1 MKKFKWSI
9 LLFIILA
16 LVLSTGV
23 SYLAL
28 NQNVKKANENT
39 TQKMTVALVNEDQGT
54 VFEGNKIA
62 FGDQFV
68 KNVNKNTKQE
78 WYVVSRGV
86 AESGLKNN
94 NYNMM
99 IVIPN
104 DFSRKAVA
112 IDSELPEKLTL
123 NYKVNATGNKDLKAE
138 AENTASAIL
147 EDFNKQI
154 IDVYFASVIGKLQG
168 AQDNIGKIIEK
179 GTNQTTMYK
188 KDVHSPLANYTN
200 QFKTVQDYTG
210 ISVNSF
216 KGFQDVLKGFG
227 QALDEGNKSN
237 NTYLEGF
244 NNFQK
249 IQTDNN
255 LLANNFTNQFN
266 QYMSDMNSGDVLKQ
280 LSALESANKI
290 IANQFTLSEKDP
302 NILADASTI
311 QKYLTDVKKQV
322 SEYDTELAGKL
333 ESDIQETVIKKLKQ
347 SMSND
352 GKQEIFINTL
362 MKQPDV
368 RIKKQIENL
377 IAKLPSLNMEEIGQS
392 DLPDTTKLQLQ
403 NVIQFTKKYNK
414 ENNFYYDPVNKISLG
429 SAIKE
434 VKDKL
439 YTEGITFS
447 DTAKVIKMESSQT
460 LKINIPEE
468 FKLDGSTEALHI
480 DGVDRTSDFLQSEA
494 GEITIAPRNEGDIK
508 ISLHVKLKDPN
519 INIDVFSPVTWQW
532 ELSGTHKK
540 ETSSEKEEPNKED
553 KGTQTENSKVEN
565 VVHKSQYGIM
575 PLVHS
580 AKNPII
586 KKMENTTGKDNGT
599 GGSPGGGTGTDN
611 GTGGNPGGGTGTD
624 NGTGGNPGGGT
635 GTDNGTGGN
644 PGGGTGTDNGTGG
657 NPGGG
662 TGTDNGTGGNPGGGT
677 GTDNGTGGNP
687 GGGTGTDN
695 GTGGNPGGG
704 TGTDNGTGGNPGG
717 GTGTDNGTGGN
728 PGGGTGTDNGTGG
741 NPGGGTG
748 TDNGTGGNPGGGT
761 GTDNG
766 TGGNPG
772 GETGTDNGKVIESTT
787 NQVVHQKTEVLTKN
801 ISNVL
806 IKEAVDTVESYQGLM
821 SLYEM
826 YYGIDLRTKD
836 VGPKLE
842 EGSLDAIATEQSLY
856 YVLNKQ
862 SLIDLISNLVS
873 ASITSEV
880 KQDMTG
886 LKQKIDSYQQLIT
899 SADQNSMLLAEKLNE
914 TMQQATSMNQN
925 LGEYVKG
932 LAKWRESSLKLAEE
946 QQVLTTNN
954 AGEQTAVLSLDSGI
968 KSLTMQ
974 TQSLVESSKHSLATS
989 DDVYKTFDQING
1001 QAKEIQDSGTTIV
1014 SKADSLLNDFTK
1026 KMEDDKA
1033 FSKNFT
1039 KILANSR
1046 IGDRQ
1051 NEMLYEFLS
1060 SPVQKQNDGV
1070 IVAGNAFTPYLIV
1083 LTCFIVALFTAY
1095 AIANQ
1100 EKKRTQ
1106 SDHFEERFSLIDM
1119 NVPTT
1124 VVAFGISIVEGISI
1138 GVISGRLLKFGQDQ
1152 SLLWIAFIT
1161 IIMMAFVLVSTYL
1174 LRQIKMVGMFILLVF
1189 LSMYLFLTEAVG
1201 SKVDQMSSV
1210 GKLRQ
1215 FSPLQYIEGFLNDFI
1230 SGKDTGKVI
1239 FIVLFVIAIIGLVS
1253 NLFVWHKKWEE
1264 KEVNDQTMEHS
1275 G

>member
-39 TQKMTVALVNEDQGT
+39 TPKMTVALVNEDQGT

-86 AESGLKNN
+86 AENGLKNN

-112 IDSELPEKLTL
+112 IDSEIPEKLTL

-138 AENTASAIL
+138 AENTASVIL

-154 IDVYFASVIGKLQG
+154 IDVYFASIIGKLQG

-179 GTNQTTMYK
+179 GNVQTTMYK
-188 KDVHSPLANYTN
+188 KDIHSPLANYTN

-210 ISVNSF
+210 VSVNSF

-237 NTYLEGF
+237 STYLDGF

-249 IQTDNN
+249 MQTDNN

-266 QYMSDMNSGDVLKQ
+266 QYMNDMNTGDALKQ

-290 IANQFTLSEKDP
+290 ISNQFTFSEKEP
-302 NILADASTI
+302 NILTDAAAI
-311 QKYLTDVKKQV
+311 QKYLADVKKQV

-362 MKQPDV
+362 MKQPDA

-429 SAIKE
+429 NAIKE
-434 VKDKL
+434 VKDRL

-447 DTAKVIKMESSQT
+447 DTAKVIKMESPQI
-460 LKINIPEE
+460 LKISIPEE
-468 FKLDGSTEALHI
+468 FELYGSTEALKI
-480 DGVDRTSDFLQSEA
+480 DDVDYTSMFLEKN
-494 GEITIAPRNEGDIK
+494 GEITIPPRNEGDIK
-508 ISLHVKLKDPN
+508 INLNVKLKDPN
-519 INIDVFSPVTWQW
+519 INIDVFSPVMWQW

-540 ETSSEKEEPNKED
+540 ETSPEKEKPNKED

-575 PLVHS
+575 PLVHN
-580 AKNPII
+580 AKTPII
-586 KKMENTTGKDNGT
+586 KKMENTTGNNGGSQEGGSGT
-599 GGSPGGGTGTDN
+599 GNGGNQEGGSGTGNGGNQEGGSGTGNGGNQEGGSGTGNGGNQEGGTGTGN
-611 GTGGNPGGGTGTD
+611 EGNQNQGGNSKT
-624 NGTGGNPGGGT
+624 
-635 GTDNGTGGN
+635 
-644 PGGGTGTDNGTGG
+644 
-657 NPGGG
+657 
-662 TGTDNGTGGNPGGGT
+662 
-677 GTDNGTGGNP
+677 
-687 GGGTGTDN
+687 
-695 GTGGNPGGG
+695 
-704 TGTDNGTGGNPGG
+704 
-717 GTGTDNGTGGN
+717 
-728 PGGGTGTDNGTGG
+728 
-741 NPGGGTG
+741 
-748 TDNGTGGNPGGGT
+748 
-761 GTDNG
+761 
-766 TGGNPG
+766 
-772 GETGTDNGKVIESTT
+772 IESTT
-787 NQVVHQKTEVLTKN
+787 NKVIHQKTEKLTEN
-801 ISNVL
+801 TSNVL

-842 EGSLDAIATEQSLY
+842 EGSLDAIATDQSLY

-873 ASITSEV
+873 SSITTEI
-880 KQDMTG
+880 KQDMSG
-886 LKQKIDSYQQLIT
+886 LKQKINSYQQSIT
-899 SADQNSMLLAEKLNE
+899 SADQNSMLLAEKLNG
-914 TMQQATSMNQN
+914 TTQQATSMNEN
-925 LGEYVKG
+925 LGEYLKG
-932 LAKWRESSLKLAEE
+932 LAKWRENSLKLVEE
-946 QQVLTTNN
+946 QQVLTTNH
-954 AGEQTAVLSLDSGI
+954 AGEQTAILSLDSGI
-968 KSLTMQ
+968 KSLMMQ
-974 TQSLVESSKHSLATS
+974 SQSLVESSKHSLATS

-1014 SKADSLLNDFTK
+1014 SKADLLLNDFTK
-1026 KMEDDKA
+1026 KMEDDKS

-1051 NEMLYEFLS
+1051 NEMLYDFLA

-1100 EKKRTQ
+1100 EKKRMQ
-1106 SDHFEERFSLIDM
+1106 SDHFEEKFSLIDM

-1138 GVISGRLLKFGQDQ
+1138 GIISGRLLKFGQDQ

-1161 IIMMAFVLVSTYL
+1161 FIMMAFVLVSTYL

-1210 GKLRQ
+1210 GKIRQ
-1215 FSPLQYIEGFLNDFI
+1215 FSPLQYIESFLNDFI

-1239 FIVLFVIAIIGLVS
+1239 FVVLFVIAIIGLVS

>member
-39 TQKMTVALVNEDQGT
+39 TKKMTVALVNEDQGT

-439 YTEGITFS
+439 YT
-447 DTAKVIKMESSQT
+447 
-460 LKINIPEE
+460 
-468 FKLDGSTEALHI
+468 
-480 DGVDRTSDFLQSEA
+480 
-494 GEITIAPRNEGDIK
+494 
-508 ISLHVKLKDPN
+508 
-519 INIDVFSPVTWQW
+519 
-532 ELSGTHKK
+532 
-540 ETSSEKEEPNKED
+540 
-553 KGTQTENSKVEN
+553 
-565 VVHKSQYGIM
+565 
-575 PLVHS
+575 
-580 AKNPII
+580 
-586 KKMENTTGKDNGT
+586 
-599 GGSPGGGTGTDN
+599 
-611 GTGGNPGGGTGTD
+611 
-624 NGTGGNPGGGT
+624 
-635 GTDNGTGGN
+635 
-644 PGGGTGTDNGTGG
+644 
-657 NPGGG
+657 
-662 TGTDNGTGGNPGGGT
+662 
-677 GTDNGTGGNP
+677 
-687 GGGTGTDN
+687 
-695 GTGGNPGGG
+695 
-704 TGTDNGTGGNPGG
+704 
-717 GTGTDNGTGGN
+717 
-728 PGGGTGTDNGTGG
+728 
-741 NPGGGTG
+741 
-748 TDNGTGGNPGGGT
+748 
-761 GTDNG
+761 
-766 TGGNPG
+766 
-772 GETGTDNGKVIESTT
+772 
-787 NQVVHQKTEVLTKN
+787 
-801 ISNVL
+801 
-806 IKEAVDTVESYQGLM
+806 
-821 SLYEM
+821 
-826 YYGIDLRTKD
+826 
-836 VGPKLE
+836 
-842 EGSLDAIATEQSLY
+842 
-856 YVLNKQ
+856 
-862 SLIDLISNLVS
+862 
-873 ASITSEV
+873 
-880 KQDMTG
+880 
-886 LKQKIDSYQQLIT
+886 
-899 SADQNSMLLAEKLNE
+899 
-914 TMQQATSMNQN
+914 
-925 LGEYVKG
+925 
-932 LAKWRESSLKLAEE
+932 
-946 QQVLTTNN
+946 
-954 AGEQTAVLSLDSGI
+954 
-968 KSLTMQ
+968 
-974 TQSLVESSKHSLATS
+974 
-989 DDVYKTFDQING
+989 
-1001 QAKEIQDSGTTIV
+1001 
-1014 SKADSLLNDFTK
+1014 
-1026 KMEDDKA
+1026 
-1033 FSKNFT
+1033 
-1039 KILANSR
+1039 
-1046 IGDRQ
+1046 
-1051 NEMLYEFLS
+1051 
-1060 SPVQKQNDGV
+1060 
-1070 IVAGNAFTPYLIV
+1070 
-1083 LTCFIVALFTAY
+1083 
-1095 AIANQ
+1095 
-1100 EKKRTQ
+1100 
-1106 SDHFEERFSLIDM
+1106 
-1119 NVPTT
+1119 
-1124 VVAFGISIVEGISI
+1124 
-1138 GVISGRLLKFGQDQ
+1138 
-1152 SLLWIAFIT
+1152 
-1161 IIMMAFVLVSTYL
+1161 
-1174 LRQIKMVGMFILLVF
+1174 
-1189 LSMYLFLTEAVG
+1189 
-1201 SKVDQMSSV
+1201 
-1210 GKLRQ
+1210 
-1215 FSPLQYIEGFLNDFI
+1215 
-1230 SGKDTGKVI
+1230 
-1239 FIVLFVIAIIGLVS
+1239 
-1253 NLFVWHKKWEE
+1253 
-1264 KEVNDQTMEHS
+1264 
-1275 G
+1275 

>member
-28 NQNVKKANENT
+28 NQNVKKANENA

-575 PLVHS
+575 PLVHN
-580 AKNPII
+580 AKTPII
-586 KKMENTTGKDNGT
+586 QKTEQGNNDNGGTSEGGT
-599 GGSPGGGTGTDN
+599 GTDPGGNLGGGTGTDP
-611 GTGGNPGGGTGTD
+611 GGNPGGGTGTD
-624 NGTGGNPGGGT
+624 PGGNP
-635 GTDNGTGGN
+635 
-644 PGGGTGTDNGTGG
+644 
-657 NPGGG
+657 
-662 TGTDNGTGGNPGGGT
+662 
-677 GTDNGTGGNP
+677 
-687 GGGTGTDN
+687 
-695 GTGGNPGGG
+695 
-704 TGTDNGTGGNPGG
+704 
-717 GTGTDNGTGGN
+717 
-728 PGGGTGTDNGTGG
+728 
-741 NPGGGTG
+741 
-748 TDNGTGGNPGGGT
+748 
-761 GTDNG
+761 
-766 TGGNPG
+766 
-772 GETGTDNGKVIESTT
+772 
-787 NQVVHQKTEVLTKN
+787 
-801 ISNVL
+801 
-806 IKEAVDTVESYQGLM
+806 
-821 SLYEM
+821 
-826 YYGIDLRTKD
+826 
-836 VGPKLE
+836 
-842 EGSLDAIATEQSLY
+842 
-856 YVLNKQ
+856 
-862 SLIDLISNLVS
+862 
-873 ASITSEV
+873 
-880 KQDMTG
+880 
-886 LKQKIDSYQQLIT
+886 
-899 SADQNSMLLAEKLNE
+899 
-914 TMQQATSMNQN
+914 
-925 LGEYVKG
+925 
-932 LAKWRESSLKLAEE
+932 
-946 QQVLTTNN
+946 
-954 AGEQTAVLSLDSGI
+954 
-968 KSLTMQ
+968 
-974 TQSLVESSKHSLATS
+974 
-989 DDVYKTFDQING
+989 
-1001 QAKEIQDSGTTIV
+1001 
-1014 SKADSLLNDFTK
+1014 
-1026 KMEDDKA
+1026 
-1033 FSKNFT
+1033 
-1039 KILANSR
+1039 
-1046 IGDRQ
+1046 
-1051 NEMLYEFLS
+1051 
-1060 SPVQKQNDGV
+1060 
-1070 IVAGNAFTPYLIV
+1070 
-1083 LTCFIVALFTAY
+1083 
-1095 AIANQ
+1095 
-1100 EKKRTQ
+1100 
-1106 SDHFEERFSLIDM
+1106 
-1119 NVPTT
+1119 
-1124 VVAFGISIVEGISI
+1124 
-1138 GVISGRLLKFGQDQ
+1138 
-1152 SLLWIAFIT
+1152 
-1161 IIMMAFVLVSTYL
+1161 
-1174 LRQIKMVGMFILLVF
+1174 
-1189 LSMYLFLTEAVG
+1189 
-1201 SKVDQMSSV
+1201 
-1210 GKLRQ
+1210 
-1215 FSPLQYIEGFLNDFI
+1215 
-1230 SGKDTGKVI
+1230 
-1239 FIVLFVIAIIGLVS
+1239 
-1253 NLFVWHKKWEE
+1253 
-1264 KEVNDQTMEHS
+1264 
-1275 G
+1275 

>member
-322 SEYDTELAGKL
+322 SEYDTELAEKL
-333 ESDIQETVIKKLKQ
+333 ESDMQATILKRLQ
-347 SMSND
+347 KSISND
-352 GKQEIFINTL
+352 GQHEVVINSL
-362 MKQPDV
+362 MKQPDI
-368 RIKKQIENL
+368 RIKQQIENL
-377 IAKLPSLNMEEIGQS
+377 ITKLPSMNMEEIVQS
-392 DLPDTTKLQLQ
+392 DLPDVTKVQLK
-403 NVIQFTKKYNK
+403 NVIQFTNKYNK
-414 ENNFYYDPVNKISLG
+414 ENNFNYEPVNKISLG
-429 SAIKE
+429 NSIKE
-434 VKDKL
+434 VKASLSKD
-439 YTEGITFS
+439 GIIFS
-447 DTAKVIKMESSQT
+447 DTAKVIRMDSSQT
-460 LKINIPEE
+460 MNISIPSGFE
-468 FKLDGSTEALHI
+468 LYGSTDSLLI
-480 DGVDRTSDFLQSEA
+480 DGVDRTSEFLQNGAVAISA
-494 GEITIAPRNEGDIK
+494 RNEGDLK
-508 ISLHVKLKDPN
+508 ISLHVKLIDPS
-519 INIDVFSPVTWQW
+519 INIDVFSPVTWEW
-532 ELSGTHKK
+532 KLNGNYEK
-540 ETSSEKEEPNKED
+540 ETSTGKEEPKKEEPNKENE
-553 KGTQTENSKVEN
+553 GTKTDNSKVEN
-565 VVHKSQYGIM
+565 VVNKTQYGIM
-575 PLVHS
+575 PLVNTVN
-580 AKNPII
+580 KPII
-586 KKMENTTGKDNGT
+586 QKTEQSNNNTEGN
-599 GGSPGGGTGTDN
+599 PGGGTGTDN
-611 GTGGNPGGGTGTD
+611 GGNPGGGTGTD
-624 NGTGGNPGGGT
+624 NGGNPGGGTGTDNGGNPGGGT
-635 GTDNGTGGN
+635 GTDNGGNPGGGTGTDNGGN
-644 PGGGTGTDNGTGG
+644 PGGGTGTDNGGNPGGGTGTDNGG

-662 TGTDNGTGGNPGGGT
+662 TGTDNGGNPGGGTGTDNGGNPGGGT
-677 GTDNGTGGNP
+677 GTDNGGNP

-695 GTGGNPGGG
+695 GNGGNQNQGGG
-704 TGTDNGTGGNPGG
+704 ST
-717 GTGTDNGTGGN
+717 
-728 PGGGTGTDNGTGG
+728 
-741 NPGGGTG
+741 
-748 TDNGTGGNPGGGT
+748 
-761 GTDNG
+761 
-766 TGGNPG
+766 
-772 GETGTDNGKVIESTT
+772 VIERT
-787 NQVVHQKTEVLTKN
+787 NNYIVHQKTEKLTN
-801 ISNVL
+801 NTSNVL
-806 IKEAVDTVESYQGLM
+806 IKEAVETVQSYQGLM
-821 SLYEM
+821 SLYQV
-826 YYGIDLRTKD
+826 YYGIDLRTND

-842 EGSLDAIATEQSLY
+842 EGSLDAIATDHSLY
-856 YVLNKQ
+856 YMLNKQ
-862 SLIDLISNLVS
+862 SVIDLISNLVS

-932 LAKWRESSLKLAEE
+932 LAKWRESSLKLVEE

-1138 GVISGRLLKFGQDQ
+1138 GIISGRLLKFGQDQ

>member
-575 PLVHS
+575 PLVHN
-580 AKNPII
+580 AKTPII

-599 GGSPGGGTGTDN
+599 GGS
-611 GTGGNPGGGTGTD
+611 
-624 NGTGGNPGGGT
+624 
-635 GTDNGTGGN
+635 
-644 PGGGTGTDNGTGG
+644 
-657 NPGGG
+657 
-662 TGTDNGTGGNPGGGT
+662 
-677 GTDNGTGGNP
+677 
-687 GGGTGTDN
+687 
-695 GTGGNPGGG
+695 
-704 TGTDNGTGGNPGG
+704 
-717 GTGTDNGTGGN
+717 

>member
-154 IDVYFASVIGKLQG
+154 IDVYFASIIGKLQG

-179 GTNQTTMYK
+179 GTTQTTMYK

-237 NTYLEGF
+237 NTYVEGF

-249 IQTDNN
+249 MQTDNN

-266 QYMSDMNSGDVLKQ
+266 QYMSNMNTGDVLTQ

-302 NILADASTI
+302 NILADASAI

-322 SEYDTELAGKL
+322 LEYDTELAGKL
-333 ESDIQETVIKKLKQ
+333 ESDIQATILKRLQ
-347 SMSND
+347 KSISND
-352 GKQEIFINTL
+352 GQQEVVINSL
-362 MKQPDV
+362 MKQPDI
-368 RIKKQIENL
+368 RIKQQIENL
-377 IAKLPSLNMEEIGQS
+377 ITKLPSLNMEEIVQS
-392 DLPDTTKLQLQ
+392 DLPDVTKLQLK
-403 NVIQFTKKYNK
+403 NVIQFTNKYSK
-414 ENNFYYDPVNKISLG
+414 ENNFYYDPANNISLG
-429 SAIKE
+429 NSIKE
-434 VKDKL
+434 VKASL
-439 YTEGITFS
+439 HRYGIIFN
-447 DTAKVIKMESSQT
+447 DTARVIGMESSQT
-460 LKINIPEE
+460 LNVSIPSGFE
-468 FKLDGSTEALHI
+468 LYGSTDSLLI
-480 DGVDRTSDFLQSEA
+480 DGVDRTSEFLQNGAVAISA
-494 GEITIAPRNEGDIK
+494 RNDGDLR
-508 ISLHVKLKDPN
+508 ISLRVKLIDPN
-519 INIDVFSPVTWQW
+519 SNIDVFSPVTWEW
-532 ELSGTHKK
+532 KLDGKNEK
-540 ETSSEKEEPNKED
+540 ETSSEKEEPKKEEPNKENE
-553 KGTQTENSKVEN
+553 GTKTENGKVEN
-565 VVHKSQYGIM
+565 VVNKTQYGIM
-575 PLVHS
+575 PLVNTV
-580 AKNPII
+580 KKPII
-586 KKMENTTGKDNGT
+586 QKTEQNNNNTEGN
-599 GGSPGGGTGTDN
+599 PGGGTGTDN
-611 GTGGNPGGGTGTD
+611 GNGGNPGGGTGTD
-624 NGTGGNPGGGT
+624 NGNGGNPGGGT
-635 GTDNGTGGN
+635 GTDNGNGGN
-644 PGGGTGTDNGTGG
+644 PGGGTGTDNGNGG

-662 TGTDNGTGGNPGGGT
+662 TGTDNGNGGNPGGGT
-677 GTDNGTGGNP
+677 GTDNGNGGNP

-695 GTGGNPGGG
+695 GNGGNPGGG
-704 TGTDNGTGGNPGG
+704 TGTDNGNGGNPGG
-717 GTGTDNGTGGN
+717 GTGTDNGNGGN
-728 PGGGTGTDNGTGG
+728 PGGGTGTDNGNGG
-741 NPGGGTG
+741 NQNQGGGS
-748 TDNGTGGNPGGGT
+748 
-761 GTDNG
+761 
-766 TGGNPG
+766 
-772 GETGTDNGKVIESTT
+772 KVIERT
-787 NQVVHQKTEVLTKN
+787 NNHIVHQKTETLTDN
-801 ISNVL
+801 TSNVL
-806 IKEAVDTVESYQGLM
+806 IKEAVETVQSYQGLM
-821 SLYEM
+821 SLYQM
-826 YYGIDLRTKD
+826 YYGIDLRTND

-842 EGSLDAIATEQSLY
+842 EGSLDAIATDHSLY
-856 YVLNKQ
+856 YMLNKQ
-862 SLIDLISNLVS
+862 SVIDLISNLVS

-886 LKQKIDSYQQLIT
+886 LKQKIDSYQQIIT
-899 SADQNSMLLAEKLNE
+899 SADQNSILLAEKLNE

-925 LGEYVKG
+925 LGEYLKG
-932 LAKWRESSLKLAEE
+932 LAKWRESSLKLVEE

-1001 QAKEIQDSGTTIV
+1001 QAKEIQESGTTIV

-1106 SDHFEERFSLIDM
+1106 SDHFEEKFSLIDM

-1138 GVISGRLLKFGQDQ
+1138 GIISGRLLKFGQDQ

-1201 SKVDQMSSV
+1201 SKVDQLSTV
-1210 GKLRQ
+1210 GKIRQ
-1215 FSPLQYIEGFLNDFI
+1215 FSPLQYIESFLNDFI

>member
-39 TQKMTVALVNEDQGT
+39 TPKMTVALVNEDQGT

-86 AESGLKNN
+86 AENGLKNN

-112 IDSELPEKLTL
+112 IDSEIPEKLTL

-138 AENTASAIL
+138 AENTASVIL

-154 IDVYFASVIGKLQG
+154 IDVYFASIIGKLQG

-179 GTNQTTMYK
+179 GNVQTTMYK
-188 KDVHSPLANYTN
+188 KDIHSPLANYTN

-210 ISVNSF
+210 VSVNSF

-237 NTYLEGF
+237 STYLDGF

-249 IQTDNN
+249 MQTDNN

-266 QYMSDMNSGDVLKQ
+266 QYMNDMNTGDALKQ

-290 IANQFTLSEKDP
+290 ISNQFTFSEKEP
-302 NILADASTI
+302 NILTDASAI
-311 QKYLTDVKKQV
+311 QKYLADVKKQV

-362 MKQPDV
+362 MKQPDA

-429 SAIKE
+429 NAIKE
-434 VKDKL
+434 VKDRL

-447 DTAKVIKMESSQT
+447 DTAKVIKMESAQT
-460 LKINIPEE
+460 LKISIPEE
-468 FKLDGSTEALHI
+468 FELYGSTEALKI
-480 DGVDRTSDFLQSEA
+480 DDVDYTSMFLEKN
-494 GEITIAPRNEGDIK
+494 GEITIPPRNEGDIK
-508 ISLHVKLKDPN
+508 INLNVKLKDPN

-532 ELSGTHKK
+532 ELSGTHKP
-540 ETSSEKEEPNKED
+540 EKEKPNKED

-575 PLVHS
+575 PLVHN
-580 AKNPII
+580 AKTPII
-586 KKMENTTGKDNGT
+586 KKMENTTGNNGGSQEGGSGT
-599 GGSPGGGTGTDN
+599 GNGGNQEGGSGTGN
-611 GTGGNPGGGTGTD
+611 GGNQDQGD
-624 NGTGGNPGGGT
+624 NSTT
-635 GTDNGTGGN
+635 
-644 PGGGTGTDNGTGG
+644 
-657 NPGGG
+657 
-662 TGTDNGTGGNPGGGT
+662 
-677 GTDNGTGGNP
+677 
-687 GGGTGTDN
+687 
-695 GTGGNPGGG
+695 
-704 TGTDNGTGGNPGG
+704 
-717 GTGTDNGTGGN
+717 
-728 PGGGTGTDNGTGG
+728 
-741 NPGGGTG
+741 
-748 TDNGTGGNPGGGT
+748 
-761 GTDNG
+761 
-766 TGGNPG
+766 
-772 GETGTDNGKVIESTT
+772 IESTT
-787 NQVVHQKTEVLTKN
+787 NQVVHQKAEVLTKN
-801 ISNVL
+801 ISSLL

-842 EGSLDAIATEQSLY
+842 EGSLDAIATDQSLY

-873 ASITSEV
+873 SSITTEI
-880 KQDMTG
+880 KQDMSG
-886 LKQKIDSYQQLIT
+886 LKQKINSYQQSIT
-899 SADQNSMLLAEKLNE
+899 SADQNSMLLAEKLNG
-914 TMQQATSMNQN
+914 TTQQATSMNEN
-925 LGEYVKG
+925 LGEYLKG
-932 LAKWRESSLKLAEE
+932 LAKWRENSLKLVEE
-946 QQVLTTNN
+946 QQVLTTNH
-954 AGEQTAVLSLDSGI
+954 AGEQTAILSLDSGI
-968 KSLTMQ
+968 KSLMMQ
-974 TQSLVESSKHSLATS
+974 SQSLVESSKHSLATS

-1014 SKADSLLNDFTK
+1014 SKADLLLNDFTK
-1026 KMEDDKA
+1026 KMEDDKS

-1051 NEMLYEFLS
+1051 NEMLYDFLA

-1100 EKKRTQ
+1100 EKKRMQ
-1106 SDHFEERFSLIDM
+1106 SDHFEEKFSLIDM

-1138 GVISGRLLKFGQDQ
+1138 GIISGRLLKFGQDQ

-1161 IIMMAFVLVSTYL
+1161 FIMMAFVLVSTYL

-1210 GKLRQ
+1210 GKIRQ
-1215 FSPLQYIEGFLNDFI
+1215 FSPLQYIESFLNDFI

-1239 FIVLFVIAIIGLVS
+1239 FVVLFVIAIIGLVS

>member
-39 TQKMTVALVNEDQGT
+39 TPKMTVALVNEDQGT

-86 AESGLKNN
+86 AENGLKNN

-112 IDSELPEKLTL
+112 IDSEIPEKLTL

-138 AENTASAIL
+138 AENTASVIL

-154 IDVYFASVIGKLQG
+154 IDVYFASIIGKLQG

-179 GTNQTTMYK
+179 GNVQTTMYK
-188 KDVHSPLANYTN
+188 KDIHSPLANYTN

-210 ISVNSF
+210 VSVNSF

-237 NTYLEGF
+237 STYLDGF

-249 IQTDNN
+249 MQTDNN

-266 QYMSDMNSGDVLKQ
+266 QYMNDMNTGDALKQ

-290 IANQFTLSEKDP
+290 ISNQFTFSEKEP
-302 NILADASTI
+302 NILTDAAAI
-311 QKYLTDVKKQV
+311 QKYLADVKKQV

-362 MKQPDV
+362 MKQPDA

-392 DLPDTTKLQLQ
+392 DLTDTTKLQLQ

-429 SAIKE
+429 NAIKE
-434 VKDKL
+434 VKDRL

-447 DTAKVIKMESSQT
+447 DTAKVIKMESAQT
-460 LKINIPEE
+460 LKISIPKE
-468 FKLDGSTEALHI
+468 FELYGSTEALKI
-480 DGVDRTSDFLQSEA
+480 DDVDYTSMFLEKN
-494 GEITIAPRNEGDIK
+494 GEITIPPRNEGDIK
-508 ISLHVKLKDPN
+508 INLNVKLKDPN
-519 INIDVFSPVTWQW
+519 INIDVFSPVMWQW
-532 ELSGTHKK
+532 ELSGTHKP
-540 ETSSEKEEPNKED
+540 EKEKPNKED

-599 GGSPGGGTGTDN
+599 GG
-611 GTGGNPGGGTGTD
+611 NPGGGTGK
-624 NGTGGNPGGGT
+624 
-635 GTDNGTGGN
+635 
-644 PGGGTGTDNGTGG
+644 
-657 NPGGG
+657 
-662 TGTDNGTGGNPGGGT
+662 
-677 GTDNGTGGNP
+677 
-687 GGGTGTDN
+687 
-695 GTGGNPGGG
+695 
-704 TGTDNGTGGNPGG
+704 
-717 GTGTDNGTGGN
+717 DNGTGGN

-772 GETGTDNGKVIESTT
+772 GETGTDNGKVTESTT
-787 NQVVHQKTEVLTKN
+787 NQVVHQKAEVLTKN
-801 ISNVL
+801 ISSVL

-842 EGSLDAIATEQSLY
+842 EGSLDAIATDQSLY

-873 ASITSEV
+873 SSITTEI
-880 KQDMTG
+880 KQDMSG
-886 LKQKIDSYQQLIT
+886 LKQKINSYQQSIT
-899 SADQNSMLLAEKLNE
+899 SADQNSMLLAEKLNG
-914 TMQQATSMNQN
+914 TTQQATSMNEN
-925 LGEYVKG
+925 LGEYLKG
-932 LAKWRESSLKLAEE
+932 LAKWRENSLKLVEE
-946 QQVLTTNN
+946 QQVLTTNH
-954 AGEQTAVLSLDSGI
+954 AGEQTAILSLDSGI
-968 KSLTMQ
+968 KSLMMQ
-974 TQSLVESSKHSLATS
+974 SQSLVESSKHSLATS

-1014 SKADSLLNDFTK
+1014 SKADLLLNDFTK
-1026 KMEDDKA
+1026 KMEDDKS

-1051 NEMLYEFLS
+1051 NEMLYDFLA

-1100 EKKRTQ
+1100 EKKRMQ
-1106 SDHFEERFSLIDM
+1106 SDHFEEKFSLIDM

-1138 GVISGRLLKFGQDQ
+1138 GIISGRLLKFGQDQ

-1161 IIMMAFVLVSTYL
+1161 FIMMAFVLVSTYL

-1210 GKLRQ
+1210 GKIRQ
-1215 FSPLQYIEGFLNDFI
+1215 FSPLQYIESFLNDFI

-1239 FIVLFVIAIIGLVS
+1239 FVVLFVIAIIGLVS

>member
-1 MKKFKWSI
+1 M
-9 LLFIILA
+9 FIILA

-39 TQKMTVALVNEDQGT
+39 TPKMTVALVNEDQGT

-86 AESGLKNN
+86 AENGLKNN

-112 IDSELPEKLTL
+112 IDSEIPEKLTL

-138 AENTASAIL
+138 AENTASVIL

-154 IDVYFASVIGKLQG
+154 IDVYFASIIGKLQG

-179 GTNQTTMYK
+179 GNVQTTMYK
-188 KDVHSPLANYTN
+188 KDIHSPLANYTN

-210 ISVNSF
+210 VSVNSF

-237 NTYLEGF
+237 STYLDGF

-249 IQTDNN
+249 MQTDNN

-266 QYMSDMNSGDVLKQ
+266 QYMNDMNTGDALKQ

-290 IANQFTLSEKDP
+290 ISNQFTFSEKEP
-302 NILADASTI
+302 NILTDAAAI
-311 QKYLTDVKKQV
+311 QKYLADVKKQV

-392 DLPDTTKLQLQ
+392 DLPDATKLQLQ
-403 NVIQFTKKYNK
+403 NVIQFTKKYNQ

-429 SAIKE
+429 NAIKE
-434 VKDKL
+434 VKDRL

-447 DTAKVIKMESSQT
+447 DTAKVIKMESAQT
-460 LKINIPEE
+460 LKISIPEE
-468 FKLDGSTEALHI
+468 FELYGSTEALKI
-480 DGVDRTSDFLQSEA
+480 DDVDYTSMFLEKN
-494 GEITIAPRNEGDIK
+494 GEITIPPRNEGDIK
-508 ISLHVKLKDPN
+508 INLNVKLKDPN
-519 INIDVFSPVTWQW
+519 INIDVFSPVMWQW
-532 ELSGTHKK
+532 ELSGTHKP
-540 ETSSEKEEPNKED
+540 EKEKPNKED

-575 PLVHS
+575 PLVHN
-580 AKNPII
+580 AKTPII
-586 KKMENTTGKDNGT
+586 KKMENTTGNNE
-599 GGSPGGGTGTDN
+599 GSQGGGTGK
-611 GTGGNPGGGTGTD
+611 
-624 NGTGGNPGGGT
+624 
-635 GTDNGTGGN
+635 
-644 PGGGTGTDNGTGG
+644 DNGTGG

-772 GETGTDNGKVIESTT
+772 GETGTDNGKVTESTT
-787 NQVVHQKTEVLTKN
+787 NQVVHQKAEVLTKN
-801 ISNVL
+801 ISSVL

-842 EGSLDAIATEQSLY
+842 EGSLDAIATDQSLY

-873 ASITSEV
+873 SSITTEI
-880 KQDMTG
+880 KQDMSG
-886 LKQKIDSYQQLIT
+886 LKQKINSYQQSIT
-899 SADQNSMLLAEKLNE
+899 SADQNSMLLAEKLNG
-914 TMQQATSMNQN
+914 TTQQATSMNEN

-932 LAKWRESSLKLAEE
+932 LAKWRENSLKLVEE
-946 QQVLTTNN
+946 QQVLTTNH

-968 KSLTMQ
+968 KSLMMQ
-974 TQSLVESSKHSLATS
+974 SQSLVESSKHSLATS

-1014 SKADSLLNDFTK
+1014 SKADLLLNDFTK
-1026 KMEDDKA
+1026 KMEDDKS

-1051 NEMLYEFLS
+1051 NEMLYDFLA

-1100 EKKRTQ
+1100 EKKRMQ
-1106 SDHFEERFSLIDM
+1106 SDHFEEKFSLIDM

-1138 GVISGRLLKFGQDQ
+1138 GIISGRLLKFGQDQ

-1161 IIMMAFVLVSTYL
+1161 FIMMAFVLVSTYL

-1210 GKLRQ
+1210 GKIRQ
-1215 FSPLQYIEGFLNDFI
+1215 FSPLQYIESFLNDFI

-1239 FIVLFVIAIIGLVS
+1239 FVVLFVIAIIGLVS

>member
-39 TQKMTVALVNEDQGT
+39 TPKMTVALVNEDQGT

-86 AESGLKNN
+86 AENGLKNN

-112 IDSELPEKLTL
+112 IDSEIPEKLTL

-138 AENTASAIL
+138 AENTASVIL

-154 IDVYFASVIGKLQG
+154 IDVYFASIIGKLQG

-179 GTNQTTMYK
+179 GNVQTTMYK
-188 KDVHSPLANYTN
+188 KDIHSPLANYTN

-210 ISVNSF
+210 VSVNSF

-237 NTYLEGF
+237 STYLDGF

-249 IQTDNN
+249 MQNDNN

-266 QYMSDMNSGDVLKQ
+266 QYMNDMNTGDALKQ

-290 IANQFTLSEKDP
+290 ISNQFTFSEKEP
-302 NILADASTI
+302 NILTDASAI
-311 QKYLTDVKKQV
+311 QKYLADVKKQV

-362 MKQPDV
+362 MKQPDA

-429 SAIKE
+429 NAIKE
-434 VKDKL
+434 VKDRL

-447 DTAKVIKMESSQT
+447 DTAKVIKMESAQT
-460 LKINIPEE
+460 LKISIPEE
-468 FKLDGSTEALHI
+468 FELYGSTEALKI
-480 DGVDRTSDFLQSEA
+480 DDVDYTSMFLEKN
-494 GEITIAPRNEGDIK
+494 GEITIPPRNEGDIK
-508 ISLHVKLKDPN
+508 INLNVKLKDPN

-532 ELSGTHKK
+532 ELSGTHKP
-540 ETSSEKEEPNKED
+540 EKEKPNKED

-575 PLVHS
+575 PLVHN
-580 AKNPII
+580 AKTPII
-586 KKMENTTGKDNGT
+586 KKMENTTGNNGGSQEGESGT
-599 GGSPGGGTGTDN
+599 GNGGNQEGGSGTGNGGNQEGGSGTGNGGSQEGGSGTGNGGNQEGGSGTGNGGNQEGGTGTGN
-611 GTGGNPGGGTGTD
+611 GGNQEGGSGTGNGGNQEGGSGTG
-624 NGTGGNPGGGT
+624 NGGSQEGESGTGN
-635 GTDNGTGGN
+635 GGN
-644 PGGGTGTDNGTGG
+644 QDQGDNST
-657 NPGGG
+657 
-662 TGTDNGTGGNPGGGT
+662 T
-677 GTDNGTGGNP
+677 
-687 GGGTGTDN
+687 
-695 GTGGNPGGG
+695 
-704 TGTDNGTGGNPGG
+704 
-717 GTGTDNGTGGN
+717 
-728 PGGGTGTDNGTGG
+728 
-741 NPGGGTG
+741 
-748 TDNGTGGNPGGGT
+748 
-761 GTDNG
+761 
-766 TGGNPG
+766 
-772 GETGTDNGKVIESTT
+772 IESTT
-787 NQVVHQKTEVLTKN
+787 NQVVHQKAEVLTKN
-801 ISNVL
+801 ISSLL

-842 EGSLDAIATEQSLY
+842 EGSLDAIATDQSLY

-873 ASITSEV
+873 SSITTEI
-880 KQDMTG
+880 KQDMSG
-886 LKQKIDSYQQLIT
+886 LKQKINSYQQSIT
-899 SADQNSMLLAEKLNE
+899 SADQNSMLLAEKLNG
-914 TMQQATSMNQN
+914 TTQQATSMNEN
-925 LGEYVKG
+925 LGEYLKG
-932 LAKWRESSLKLAEE
+932 LAKWRENSLKLVEE
-946 QQVLTTNN
+946 QQVLTTNH
-954 AGEQTAVLSLDSGI
+954 AGEQTAILSLDSGI
-968 KSLTMQ
+968 KSLMMQ
-974 TQSLVESSKHSLATS
+974 SQSLVESSKHSLATS

-1014 SKADSLLNDFTK
+1014 SKADLLLNDFTK
-1026 KMEDDKA
+1026 KMEDDKS

-1051 NEMLYEFLS
+1051 NEMLYDFLA

-1100 EKKRTQ
+1100 EKKRMQ
-1106 SDHFEERFSLIDM
+1106 SDHFEEKFSLIDM

-1138 GVISGRLLKFGQDQ
+1138 GIISGRLLKFGQDQ

-1161 IIMMAFVLVSTYL
+1161 FIMMAFVLVSTYL

-1210 GKLRQ
+1210 GKIRQ
-1215 FSPLQYIEGFLNDFI
+1215 FSPLQYIESFLNDFI

-1239 FIVLFVIAIIGLVS
+1239 FVVLFVIAIIGLVS

>member
-16 LVLSTGV
+16 LVLSTGI

-39 TQKMTVALVNEDQGT
+39 TPKMTVALVNEDQGT

-179 GTNQTTMYK
+179 GINQTTMYK

-227 QALDEGNKSN
+227 QALEEGNKSN

-249 IQTDNN
+249 MQTDNN

-266 QYMSDMNSGDVLKQ
+266 QYMSDMNSGDTLKQ

-302 NILADASTI
+302 NILADASAI

-333 ESDIQETVIKKLKQ
+333 ESDIQATILKRLQ
-347 SMSND
+347 KSISND
-352 GKQEIFINTL
+352 GQHEVVINSL
-362 MKQPDV
+362 MKQPDL
-368 RIKKQIENL
+368 RIKQQIENL
-377 IAKLPSLNMEEIGQS
+377 IAKLPSLNMEEIVQS
-392 DLPDTTKLQLQ
+392 DLPDVTKLQLK
-403 NVIQFTKKYNK
+403 NVIQFTNKYNK
-414 ENNFYYDPVNKISLG
+414 ENNFNYDPVNKISLG
-429 SAIKE
+429 NPIKK
-434 VKDKL
+434 VKESLAKD
-439 YTEGITFS
+439 GITFS
-447 DTAKVIKMESSQT
+447 DTAKVIGMDSSQT
-460 LKINIPEE
+460 MNITIPSGFE
-468 FKLDGSTEALHI
+468 LYGNTDSLLI
-480 DGVDRTSDFLQSEA
+480 DGVDRTSEFLQNGAVAISA
-494 GEITIAPRNEGDIK
+494 RNEGDLK
-508 ISLHVKLKDPN
+508 ISLHVKLVDPS
-519 INIDVFSPVTWQW
+519 INIDVFSPVTWEW
-532 ELSGTHKK
+532 KLNGNYEK
-540 ETSSEKEEPNKED
+540 ETSTGKEEPKKEEPNKKNE
-553 KGTQTENSKVEN
+553 GTKTENRKVEN
-565 VVHKSQYGIM
+565 VFHKTQYGIM
-575 PLVHS
+575 PLVNTVN
-580 AKNPII
+580 KPII
-586 KKMENTTGKDNGT
+586 QKTEQSNNTEGN
-599 GGSPGGGTGTDN
+599 PGGGTGTDN
-611 GTGGNPGGGTGTD
+611 GNGGNPGGGTGTD
-624 NGTGGNPGGGT
+624 NGNGGNPGGGT
-635 GTDNGTGGN
+635 GTDNGNGGN
-644 PGGGTGTDNGTGG
+644 PGGGTGTDNGNGG
-657 NPGGG
+657 NQNQGGG
-662 TGTDNGTGGNPGGGT
+662 ST
-677 GTDNGTGGNP
+677 
-687 GGGTGTDN
+687 
-695 GTGGNPGGG
+695 
-704 TGTDNGTGGNPGG
+704 
-717 GTGTDNGTGGN
+717 
-728 PGGGTGTDNGTGG
+728 
-741 NPGGGTG
+741 
-748 TDNGTGGNPGGGT
+748 
-761 GTDNG
+761 
-766 TGGNPG
+766 
-772 GETGTDNGKVIESTT
+772 VIERT
-787 NQVVHQKTEVLTKN
+787 NNHVVHQKTEKLTDN
-801 ISNVL
+801 TSNVL
-806 IKEAVDTVESYQGLM
+806 IKEAVETVQSYQGLM
-821 SLYEM
+821 SLYQV
-826 YYGIDLRTKD
+826 YYGIDLRTND

-842 EGSLDAIATEQSLY
+842 EGSLDAIATDHSLY
-856 YVLNKQ
+856 YMLNKQ
-862 SLIDLISNLVS
+862 SVIDLISNLVS

-880 KQDMTG
+880 KQDMMG

-899 SADQNSMLLAEKLNE
+899 SADQNSILLAEKLNE

-925 LGEYVKG
+925 LGEYLKG

-1001 QAKEIQDSGTTIV
+1001 QAKEIQESGTTIV

-1051 NEMLYEFLS
+1051 NEMLYEFLA

-1138 GVISGRLLKFGQDQ
+1138 GIISGRLLKFGQDQ

>member
-1 MKKFKWSI
+1 M
-9 LLFIILA
+9 FIILA

-39 TQKMTVALVNEDQGT
+39 TPKMTVALVNEDQGT

-86 AESGLKNN
+86 AENGLKNN

-112 IDSELPEKLTL
+112 IDSEIPEKLTL

-138 AENTASAIL
+138 AENTASVIL

-154 IDVYFASVIGKLQG
+154 IDVYFASIIGKLQG

-179 GTNQTTMYK
+179 GNVQTTMYK
-188 KDVHSPLANYTN
+188 KDIHSPLANYTN

-210 ISVNSF
+210 VSVNSF

-237 NTYLEGF
+237 STYLDGF

-249 IQTDNN
+249 MQTDNN

-266 QYMSDMNSGDVLKQ
+266 QYMNDMNTGDALKQ

-290 IANQFTLSEKDP
+290 ISNQFTFSEKEP
-302 NILADASTI
+302 NILTDAAAI
-311 QKYLTDVKKQV
+311 QKYLADVKKQV

-362 MKQPDV
+362 MKQPDA

-429 SAIKE
+429 NAIKE
-434 VKDKL
+434 VKDRL

-447 DTAKVIKMESSQT
+447 DTAKVIKMESAQT
-460 LKINIPEE
+460 LKISIPEE
-468 FKLDGSTEALHI
+468 FKLDGSTGFLHI
-480 DGVDRTSDFLQSEA
+480 DGEDRTSDFLQSEA

-508 ISLHVKLKDPN
+508 IDLHVKLKDPN
-519 INIDVFSPVTWQW
+519 INIDVFSPVMWQW

-540 ETSSEKEEPNKED
+540 ETSPEKEKPNKED

-575 PLVHS
+575 PLVHN
-580 AKNPII
+580 AKKPII
-586 KKMENTTGKDNGT
+586 KKMENTTGNNE
-599 GGSPGGGTGTDN
+599 GSQGGGTGKDN

-644 PGGGTGTDNGTGG
+644 PGGGTGK
-657 NPGGG
+657 
-662 TGTDNGTGGNPGGGT
+662 
-677 GTDNGTGGNP
+677 
-687 GGGTGTDN
+687 
-695 GTGGNPGGG
+695 
-704 TGTDNGTGGNPGG
+704 
-717 GTGTDNGTGGN
+717 
-728 PGGGTGTDNGTGG
+728 
-741 NPGGGTG
+741 
-748 TDNGTGGNPGGGT
+748 
-761 GTDNG
+761 DNG

-772 GETGTDNGKVIESTT
+772 GETGTDNGKVTESTT
-787 NQVVHQKTEVLTKN
+787 NQVVHQKAEVLTKN
-801 ISNVL
+801 ISSVL
-806 IKEAVDTVESYQGLM
+806 IKEAVDTVETYQGLM

-842 EGSLDAIATEQSLY
+842 EGSLDAIATDQSLY

-873 ASITSEV
+873 SSITTEI
-880 KQDMTG
+880 KQDMSG
-886 LKQKIDSYQQLIT
+886 LKQKINSYQQSIT
-899 SADQNSMLLAEKLNE
+899 SADQNSMLLAEKLNG
-914 TMQQATSMNQN
+914 TTQQATSMNEN
-925 LGEYVKG
+925 LGEYLKG
-932 LAKWRESSLKLAEE
+932 LAKWRENSLKLVEE
-946 QQVLTTNN
+946 QQVLTTNH
-954 AGEQTAVLSLDSGI
+954 AGEQTAILSLDSGI
-968 KSLTMQ
+968 KSLMMQ
-974 TQSLVESSKHSLATS
+974 SQSLVESSKHSLATS

-1014 SKADSLLNDFTK
+1014 SKADLLLNDFTK
-1026 KMEDDKA
+1026 KIEDDKS

-1051 NEMLYEFLS
+1051 NEMLYDFLA

-1070 IVAGNAFTPYLIV
+1070 IAAGNAFTPYLIV

-1100 EKKRTQ
+1100 EKKRMQ
-1106 SDHFEERFSLIDM
+1106 SDHFEEKFSLIDM

-1138 GVISGRLLKFGQDQ
+1138 GIISGRLLKFGQDQ

-1161 IIMMAFVLVSTYL
+1161 FIMMAFVLVSTYL

-1210 GKLRQ
+1210 GKIRQ
-1215 FSPLQYIEGFLNDFI
+1215 FSPLQYIESFLNDFI

-1239 FIVLFVIAIIGLVS
+1239 FVVLFVIAIIGLVS

>member
-333 ESDIQETVIKKLKQ
+333 ESDIQSTILKRLQ
-347 SMSND
+347 KSISND
-352 GKQEIFINTL
+352 GQHEVVINSL
-362 MKQPDV
+362 MKQPDI
-368 RIKKQIENL
+368 RIKKQIEDL
-377 IAKLPSLNMEEIGQS
+377 IKKLPSLNMEEIVQS
-392 DLPDTTKLQLQ
+392 DLPDVTKLQLK
-403 NVIQFTKKYNK
+403 NVIQFTNKYNK
-414 ENNFYYDPVNKISLG
+414 ENNLYYDPENNISLG
-429 SAIKE
+429 NAIKE
-434 VKDKL
+434 VKANLSK
-439 YTEGITFS
+439 YGIIFN
-447 DTAKVIKMESSQT
+447 DTAKVIGMESPQT
-460 LKINIPEE
+460 LTVSIPSGFE
-468 FKLDGSTEALHI
+468 LYGSTDSLLI
-480 DGVDRTSDFLQSEA
+480 DGVDRTSEFLQNGTVAISA
-494 GEITIAPRNEGDIK
+494 RNDGDLR
-508 ISLHVKLKDPN
+508 ISLRVKLIDPN
-519 INIDVFSPVTWQW
+519 SKIDVFSPVTWEW
-532 ELSGTHKK
+532 KLDGKNEK
-540 ETSSEKEEPNKED
+540 ETITGKEETKKEEPNKENE
-553 KGTQTENSKVEN
+553 GTKTDNSKVEN
-565 VVHKSQYGIM
+565 VVNKTQYGIM
-575 PLVHS
+575 PLVNTV
-580 AKNPII
+580 KKPII
-586 KKMENTTGKDNGT
+586 QKTEQSNNNTEGT
-599 GGSPGGGTGTDN
+599 PGGETGTDN
-611 GTGGNPGGGTGTD
+611 GGNPGGGTGTD
-624 NGTGGNPGGGT
+624 NGGNQNQGGGS
-635 GTDNGTGGN
+635 
-644 PGGGTGTDNGTGG
+644 
-657 NPGGG
+657 
-662 TGTDNGTGGNPGGGT
+662 
-677 GTDNGTGGNP
+677 
-687 GGGTGTDN
+687 
-695 GTGGNPGGG
+695 
-704 TGTDNGTGGNPGG
+704 
-717 GTGTDNGTGGN
+717 
-728 PGGGTGTDNGTGG
+728 
-741 NPGGGTG
+741 
-748 TDNGTGGNPGGGT
+748 
-761 GTDNG
+761 
-766 TGGNPG
+766 
-772 GETGTDNGKVIESTT
+772 KVIERT
-787 NQVVHQKTEVLTKN
+787 NNHVVHQKTETLTDST
-801 ISNVL
+801 SNVL
-806 IKEAVDTVESYQGLM
+806 IKEAVETVQSYQGLM
-821 SLYEM
+821 SLYQV
-826 YYGIDLRTKD
+826 YYGIDLRTND
-836 VGPKLE
+836 VGSKLE
-842 EGSLDAIATEQSLY
+842 EGSLDAIATDHSLY
-856 YVLNKQ
+856 YMLNKQ
-862 SLIDLISNLVS
+862 SVIDLISNLVS

-932 LAKWRESSLKLAEE
+932 LAKWRESSLKLVEE

-974 TQSLVESSKHSLATS
+974 TQSLVESSKHSLTTS

-1001 QAKEIQDSGTTIV
+1001 QAKEIQESGTTIV

>member
-1 MKKFKWSI
+1 M
-9 LLFIILA
+9 FIILA

-39 TQKMTVALVNEDQGT
+39 TPKMTVALVNEDQGT

-86 AESGLKNN
+86 AENGLKNN

-112 IDSELPEKLTL
+112 IDSEIPEKLTL

-138 AENTASAIL
+138 AENTASVIL

-154 IDVYFASVIGKLQG
+154 IDVYFASIIGKLQG

-179 GTNQTTMYK
+179 GNVQTTMYK
-188 KDVHSPLANYTN
+188 KDIHSPLANYTN

-210 ISVNSF
+210 VSVNSF

-237 NTYLEGF
+237 STYLDGF

-249 IQTDNN
+249 MQTDNN

-266 QYMSDMNSGDVLKQ
+266 QYMNDMNTGDALKQ
-280 LSALESANKI
+280 LSALESANKSI
-290 IANQFTLSEKDP
+290 SNQFTFSEKEP
-302 NILADASTI
+302 NVLTDASAV
-311 QKYLTDVKKQV
+311 QKYLADVKKQV

-333 ESDIQETVIKKLKQ
+333 EGDIQETVIKKLKQ

-362 MKQPDV
+362 MKQPDA

-392 DLPDTTKLQLQ
+392 DLPDATKLQLQ

-429 SAIKE
+429 NAIKE
-434 VKDKL
+434 VKDRL
-439 YTEGITFS
+439 YTERITFS
-447 DTAKVIKMESSQT
+447 DTAKVIKMESPQI
-460 LKINIPEE
+460 LKIKIPEE
-468 FKLDGSTEALHI
+468 FKLDGSTEALYI
-480 DGVDRTSDFLQSEA
+480 DDVDRTSDFLQSEA

-508 ISLHVKLKDPN
+508 IDLHVKLKDPN
-519 INIDVFSPVTWQW
+519 INIDVFSPVMWQW
-532 ELSGTHKK
+532 ELSGTHTK
-540 ETSSEKEEPNKED
+540 ETSPEKEEPNKEEPNKED

-575 PLVHS
+575 PLVHN
-580 AKNPII
+580 AKKPII
-586 KKMENTTGKDNGT
+586 KKMENTTGNNEGNQGGGTGKDNGT
-599 GGSPGGGTGTDN
+599 GGNPGGGTGTGNGTGGNQGGGTGTDN

-624 NGTGGNPGGGT
+624 NGTGGNQ
-635 GTDNGTGGN
+635 
-644 PGGGTGTDNGTGG
+644 
-657 NPGGG
+657 
-662 TGTDNGTGGNPGGGT
+662 GGGT

-787 NQVVHQKTEVLTKN
+787 NQVIHQKTEKITD
-801 ISNVL
+801 ITSSVL

-842 EGSLDAIATEQSLY
+842 EGSLDAIATDQSLY

-873 ASITSEV
+873 SSITTEI
-880 KQDMTG
+880 KQDMSG
-886 LKQKIDSYQQLIT
+886 LKQKINSYQQSIT
-899 SADQNSMLLAEKLNE
+899 SADQNSMLLAEKLNG
-914 TMQQATSMNQN
+914 TTQQATSMNEN

-932 LAKWRESSLKLAEE
+932 LAKWRENSLKLVEE
-946 QQVLTTNN
+946 QQVVTTNH

-968 KSLTMQ
+968 KSLMMQ
-974 TQSLVESSKHSLATS
+974 SQSLVESSKHSLATS

-1014 SKADSLLNDFTK
+1014 SKADLLLNDFTK
-1026 KMEDDKA
+1026 KMEDDKS

-1051 NEMLYEFLS
+1051 NEMLYDFLA

-1100 EKKRTQ
+1100 EKKRMQ
-1106 SDHFEERFSLIDM
+1106 SDHFEEKFSLIDM

-1138 GVISGRLLKFGQDQ
+1138 GIISGRLLKFGQDQ

-1161 IIMMAFVLVSTYL
+1161 FIMMAFVLVSTYL

-1210 GKLRQ
+1210 GKIRQ
-1215 FSPLQYIEGFLNDFI
+1215 FSPLQYIESFLNDFI

-1239 FIVLFVIAIIGLVS
+1239 FVVLFVIAIIGLVS

>member
-39 TQKMTVALVNEDQGT
+39 TPKMTVALVNEDQGT

-86 AESGLKNN
+86 AENGLKNN

-112 IDSELPEKLTL
+112 IDSEIPEKLTL

-138 AENTASAIL
+138 AENTASVIL

-154 IDVYFASVIGKLQG
+154 IDVYFASIIGKLQG

-179 GTNQTTMYK
+179 GNVQTTMYK
-188 KDVHSPLANYTN
+188 KDIHSPLANYTN

-210 ISVNSF
+210 VSVNSF

-237 NTYLEGF
+237 STYLDGF

-249 IQTDNN
+249 MQTDNN

-266 QYMSDMNSGDVLKQ
+266 QYMNDMNTGDALKQ
-280 LSALESANKI
+280 LSALESANKSI
-290 IANQFTLSEKDP
+290 SNQFTFSEKEP
-302 NILADASTI
+302 NILTDAAAV
-311 QKYLTDVKKQV
+311 QKYLADVKKQV

-352 GKQEIFINTL
+352 GKQEIFKNTL
-362 MKQPDV
+362 MKQPDA

-392 DLPDTTKLQLQ
+392 DLPDATKLQLQ

-429 SAIKE
+429 NAIKE
-434 VKDKL
+434 VKDRL
-439 YTEGITFS
+439 YKDGTTFS
-447 DTAKVIKMESSQT
+447 DTAKVIKMESPQI
-460 LKINIPEE
+460 LKIKIPEE
-468 FKLDGSTEALHI
+468 FELDGSTGFLHI
-480 DGVDRTSDFLQSEA
+480 DGEDRTSDFLQSEA

-508 ISLHVKLKDPN
+508 IDLHVKLKDPN
-519 INIDVFSPVTWQW
+519 INIDVFSPVMWQW

-540 ETSSEKEEPNKED
+540 ETSPEKEKPNKED

-575 PLVHS
+575 PLVHN
-580 AKNPII
+580 AKTPII
-586 KKMENTTGKDNGT
+586 KKMENTTGNNEGSQGGGTGKDNGT
-599 GGSPGGGTGTDN
+599 E
-611 GTGGNPGGGTGTD
+611 
-624 NGTGGNPGGGT
+624 
-635 GTDNGTGGN
+635 
-644 PGGGTGTDNGTGG
+644 
-657 NPGGG
+657 
-662 TGTDNGTGGNPGGGT
+662 
-677 GTDNGTGGNP
+677 
-687 GGGTGTDN
+687 
-695 GTGGNPGGG
+695 
-704 TGTDNGTGGNPGG
+704 
-717 GTGTDNGTGGN
+717 
-728 PGGGTGTDNGTGG
+728 G

-772 GETGTDNGKVIESTT
+772 GETGTDNGKVTESTT
-787 NQVVHQKTEVLTKN
+787 NQVVHQKAEVLTKN
-801 ISNVL
+801 ISSVL

-842 EGSLDAIATEQSLY
+842 EGSLDAIATDQSLY

-873 ASITSEV
+873 SSITTEI
-880 KQDMTG
+880 KQDMSG
-886 LKQKIDSYQQLIT
+886 LKQKINSYQQSIT
-899 SADQNSMLLAEKLNE
+899 SADQNSMLLAEKLNG
-914 TMQQATSMNQN
+914 TTQQATSMNEN
-925 LGEYVKG
+925 LGEYLKG
-932 LAKWRESSLKLAEE
+932 LAKWRENSLKLVEE
-946 QQVLTTNN
+946 QQVLTTNH
-954 AGEQTAVLSLDSGI
+954 AGEQTAILSLDSGI
-968 KSLTMQ
+968 KSLMMQ
-974 TQSLVESSKHSLATS
+974 SQSLVESSKHSLATS

-1014 SKADSLLNDFTK
+1014 SKADLLLNDFTK
-1026 KMEDDKA
+1026 KMEDDKS

-1051 NEMLYEFLS
+1051 NEMLYDFLA

-1100 EKKRTQ
+1100 EKKRMQ
-1106 SDHFEERFSLIDM
+1106 SDHFEEKFSLIDM

-1138 GVISGRLLKFGQDQ
+1138 GIISGRLLKFGQDQ

-1161 IIMMAFVLVSTYL
+1161 FIMMAFVLVSTYL

-1210 GKLRQ
+1210 GKIRQ
-1215 FSPLQYIEGFLNDFI
+1215 FSPLQYIESFLNDFI

-1239 FIVLFVIAIIGLVS
+1239 FVVLFVIAIIGLVS

>member
-39 TQKMTVALVNEDQGT
+39 TPKMTVALVNEDQGT

-154 IDVYFASVIGKLQG
+154 IDVYFASIIGKLQG

-179 GTNQTTMYK
+179 GTTQTTMYK

-200 QFKTVQDYTG
+200 QFKTVQDYTS

-249 IQTDNN
+249 MQTDNN
-255 LLANNFTNQFN
+255 LLANSFTNQFN
-266 QYMSDMNSGDVLKQ
+266 QYMSDMNTGDVLKQ

-302 NILADASTI
+302 NILADASAI

-333 ESDIQETVIKKLKQ
+333 ESDIQATILKRLQ
-347 SMSND
+347 KSISND
-352 GKQEIFINTL
+352 GQHEVVINSL
-362 MKQPDV
+362 MKQPDI
-368 RIKKQIENL
+368 RIKQQIENL
-377 IAKLPSLNMEEIGQS
+377 ITKLPSLNMEEIVQS
-392 DLPDTTKLQLQ
+392 DLPDVTKLQLN
-403 NVIQFTKKYNK
+403 NVIQFTSKYNK

-429 SAIKE
+429 NSIKE
-434 VKDKL
+434 VKESLFKD
-439 YTEGITFS
+439 GITFS
-447 DTAKVIKMESSQT
+447 DTAKVSKMDSSQT
-460 LKINIPEE
+460 MNISIPSGFE
-468 FKLDGSTEALHI
+468 LYGSTDALLI
-480 DGVDRTSDFLQSEA
+480 DDVDRTSEFLQNGA
-494 GEITIAPRNEGDIK
+494 VAIPARNEGDLK
-508 ISLHVKLKDPN
+508 ISLHVKLIDPSVK
-519 INIDVFSPVTWQW
+519 IDVFSPVTWEW
-532 ELSGTHKK
+532 KLDGENEKETGSGTEEPK
-540 ETSSEKEEPNKED
+540 KEEPNKENE
-553 KGTQTENSKVEN
+553 GTKKENSKVEN
-565 VVHKSQYGIM
+565 VVNKTQYGTM
-575 PLVHS
+575 PLVHT
-580 AKNPII
+580 AKKPII
-586 KKMENTTGKDNGT
+586 QKTEQSNND
-599 GGSPGGGTGTDN
+599 
-611 GTGGNPGGGTGTD
+611 TGGNPGGGTGTD
-624 NGTGGNPGGGT
+624 NGNGGNQNQDGGST
-635 GTDNGTGGN
+635 
-644 PGGGTGTDNGTGG
+644 
-657 NPGGG
+657 
-662 TGTDNGTGGNPGGGT
+662 
-677 GTDNGTGGNP
+677 
-687 GGGTGTDN
+687 
-695 GTGGNPGGG
+695 
-704 TGTDNGTGGNPGG
+704 
-717 GTGTDNGTGGN
+717 
-728 PGGGTGTDNGTGG
+728 
-741 NPGGGTG
+741 
-748 TDNGTGGNPGGGT
+748 
-761 GTDNG
+761 
-766 TGGNPG
+766 
-772 GETGTDNGKVIESTT
+772 VIERT
-787 NQVVHQKTEVLTKN
+787 NNHIVHQKTEKLTDN
-801 ISNVL
+801 TSNVL
-806 IKEAVDTVESYQGLM
+806 IKEAVETVQSYQGLM
-821 SLYEM
+821 SLYQM
-826 YYGIDLRTKD
+826 YYGIDLRTND
-836 VGPKLE
+836 VSPKLE

-856 YVLNKQ
+856 YMLNKQ
-862 SLIDLISNLVS
+862 NVNDLISSLVS

-880 KQDMTG
+880 KQDMMD

-914 TMQQATSMNQN
+914 TTQQAASMNQN
-925 LGEYVKG
+925 LGEYLKG
-932 LAKWRESSLKLAEE
+932 LATWRESSLKLVEE

-989 DDVYKTFDQING
+989 DEVYKTFDQING
-1001 QAKEIQDSGTTIV
+1001 QAKDIQDSGTTIV

-1026 KMEDDKA
+1026 KMEDDKE

-1106 SDHFEERFSLIDM
+1106 SDHFEEKFSLIDM

-1124 VVAFGISIVEGISI
+1124 VVAFGISIVEGIII
-1138 GVISGRLLKFGQDQ
+1138 GSISGRLLKFGQDQ

-1174 LRQIKMVGMFILLVF
+1174 LRQMKMVGMFILLVF

-1201 SKVDQMSSV
+1201 SKVDQLSGV
-1210 GKLRQ
+1210 GKIRQ

>member
-39 TQKMTVALVNEDQGT
+39 TPKMTVALVNEDQGT

-86 AESGLKNN
+86 AENGLKNN

-112 IDSELPEKLTL
+112 IDSEIPEKLTL

-138 AENTASAIL
+138 AENTASVIL

-154 IDVYFASVIGKLQG
+154 IDVYFASIIGKLQG

-179 GTNQTTMYK
+179 GNVQTTMYK
-188 KDVHSPLANYTN
+188 KDIHSPLANYTN

-210 ISVNSF
+210 VSVNSF

-237 NTYLEGF
+237 STYLDGF

-249 IQTDNN
+249 MQTDNN

-266 QYMSDMNSGDVLKQ
+266 QYMNDMNTGDALKQ

-290 IANQFTLSEKDP
+290 ISNQFTFSEKEP
-302 NILADASTI
+302 NILTDAAAI
-311 QKYLTDVKKQV
+311 QKYLADVKKQV

-362 MKQPDV
+362 MKQPDA

-429 SAIKE
+429 NAIKE
-434 VKDKL
+434 VKDRL

-447 DTAKVIKMESSQT
+447 DTAKVIKMESAQT
-460 LKINIPEE
+460 LKISIPEE
-468 FKLDGSTEALHI
+468 FKLDGSTGFLHI
-480 DGVDRTSDFLQSEA
+480 DGEDRTSDFLQSEA

-508 ISLHVKLKDPN
+508 IDLHVKLKDPN
-519 INIDVFSPVTWQW
+519 INIDVFSPVMWQW

-540 ETSSEKEEPNKED
+540 ETSPEKEKPNKED

-575 PLVHS
+575 PLVHN
-580 AKNPII
+580 AKKPII
-586 KKMENTTGKDNGT
+586 KKMENTTGNNE
-599 GGSPGGGTGTDN
+599 GSQGGGTGK
-611 GTGGNPGGGTGTD
+611 
-624 NGTGGNPGGGT
+624 
-635 GTDNGTGGN
+635 
-644 PGGGTGTDNGTGG
+644 
-657 NPGGG
+657 
-662 TGTDNGTGGNPGGGT
+662 
-677 GTDNGTGGNP
+677 
-687 GGGTGTDN
+687 
-695 GTGGNPGGG
+695 
-704 TGTDNGTGGNPGG
+704 
-717 GTGTDNGTGGN
+717 
-728 PGGGTGTDNGTGG
+728 
-741 NPGGGTG
+741 
-748 TDNGTGGNPGGGT
+748 DNGTGGNPGGGT

-772 GETGTDNGKVIESTT
+772 GETGTDNGKVTESTT
-787 NQVVHQKTEVLTKN
+787 NQVVHQKAEVLTKN
-801 ISNVL
+801 ISSVL

-842 EGSLDAIATEQSLY
+842 EGSLDAIATDQSLY

-873 ASITSEV
+873 SSITTEI
-880 KQDMTG
+880 KQDMSG
-886 LKQKIDSYQQLIT
+886 LKQKINSYQQSIT
-899 SADQNSMLLAEKLNE
+899 SADQNSMLLAEKLNG
-914 TMQQATSMNQN
+914 TTQQATSMNEN
-925 LGEYVKG
+925 LGEYLKG
-932 LAKWRESSLKLAEE
+932 LAKWRENSLKLVEE
-946 QQVLTTNN
+946 QQVLTTNH
-954 AGEQTAVLSLDSGI
+954 AGEQTAILSLDSGI
-968 KSLTMQ
+968 KSLMMQ
-974 TQSLVESSKHSLATS
+974 SQSLVESSKHSLATS

-1014 SKADSLLNDFTK
+1014 SKADLLLNDFTK
-1026 KMEDDKA
+1026 KMEDDKS

-1051 NEMLYEFLS
+1051 NEMLYDFLA

-1070 IVAGNAFTPYLIV
+1070 IAAGNAFTPYLIV

-1100 EKKRTQ
+1100 EKKRMQ
-1106 SDHFEERFSLIDM
+1106 SDHFEEKFSLIDM

-1138 GVISGRLLKFGQDQ
+1138 GIISGRLLKFGQDQ

-1161 IIMMAFVLVSTYL
+1161 FIMMAFVLVSTYL

-1210 GKLRQ
+1210 GKIRQ
-1215 FSPLQYIEGFLNDFI
+1215 FSPLQYIESFLNDFI

-1239 FIVLFVIAIIGLVS
+1239 FVVLFVIAIIGLVS

>member
-1 MKKFKWSI
+1 M
-9 LLFIILA
+9 FIILA

-39 TQKMTVALVNEDQGT
+39 TPKMTVALVNEDQGT

-86 AESGLKNN
+86 AENGLKNN

-112 IDSELPEKLTL
+112 IDSEIPEKLTL

-138 AENTASAIL
+138 AENTASVIL

-154 IDVYFASVIGKLQG
+154 IDVYFASIIGKLQG

-179 GTNQTTMYK
+179 GNVQTTMYK
-188 KDVHSPLANYTN
+188 KDIHSPLANYTN

-210 ISVNSF
+210 VSVNSF

-237 NTYLEGF
+237 STYLDGF

-249 IQTDNN
+249 MQTDNN

-266 QYMSDMNSGDVLKQ
+266 QYMNDMNTGDALKQ

-290 IANQFTLSEKDP
+290 ISNQFTFSEKEP
-302 NILADASTI
+302 NILTDAAAI
-311 QKYLTDVKKQV
+311 QKYLADVKKQV

-362 MKQPDV
+362 MKQPDA

-429 SAIKE
+429 NAIKE
-434 VKDKL
+434 VKDRL

-447 DTAKVIKMESSQT
+447 DTAKVIKMESPQI
-460 LKINIPEE
+460 LKIKIPEE
-468 FKLDGSTEALHI
+468 FKLDGSTGFLHI
-480 DGVDRTSDFLQSEA
+480 DGEDRTSDFLQSEA

-508 ISLHVKLKDPN
+508 IDLHVKLKDPN
-519 INIDVFSPVTWQW
+519 INIDVFSPVMWQW

-540 ETSSEKEEPNKED
+540 ETSPEKEKPNKED

-575 PLVHS
+575 PLVHN
-580 AKNPII
+580 AKTPII
-586 KKMENTTGKDNGT
+586 KKMENTTGNNE
-599 GGSPGGGTGTDN
+599 GSQGGGTGKDN

-635 GTDNGTGGN
+635 GKDNGTGGN

-662 TGTDNGTGGNPGGGT
+662 TGK
-677 GTDNGTGGNP
+677 
-687 GGGTGTDN
+687 
-695 GTGGNPGGG
+695 
-704 TGTDNGTGGNPGG
+704 
-717 GTGTDNGTGGN
+717 
-728 PGGGTGTDNGTGG
+728 
-741 NPGGGTG
+741 
-748 TDNGTGGNPGGGT
+748 
-761 GTDNG
+761 
-766 TGGNPG
+766 
-772 GETGTDNGKVIESTT
+772 DNGKVTESTT
-787 NQVVHQKTEVLTKN
+787 NQVVHQKAEVLTKN
-801 ISNVL
+801 ISSVL

-842 EGSLDAIATEQSLY
+842 EGSLDAIATDQSLY

-873 ASITSEV
+873 SSITTEI
-880 KQDMTG
+880 KQDMSG
-886 LKQKIDSYQQLIT
+886 LKQKINSYQQSIT
-899 SADQNSMLLAEKLNE
+899 SADQNSMLLAEKLNG
-914 TMQQATSMNQN
+914 TTQQATSMNEN

-932 LAKWRESSLKLAEE
+932 LAKWRENSLKLVEE
-946 QQVLTTNN
+946 QQVLTTNH
-954 AGEQTAVLSLDSGI
+954 AGEQTAILSLDSGI
-968 KSLTMQ
+968 KSLMMQ
-974 TQSLVESSKHSLATS
+974 SQSLVESSKHSLATS

-1014 SKADSLLNDFTK
+1014 SKADLLLNDFTK
-1026 KMEDDKA
+1026 KMEDDKS

-1051 NEMLYEFLS
+1051 NEMLYDFLA

-1070 IVAGNAFTPYLIV
+1070 IAAGNAFTPYLIV

-1100 EKKRTQ
+1100 EKKRMQ
-1106 SDHFEERFSLIDM
+1106 SDHFEEKFSLIDM

-1138 GVISGRLLKFGQDQ
+1138 GIISGRLLKFGQDQ

-1161 IIMMAFVLVSTYL
+1161 FIMMAFVLVSTYL

-1210 GKLRQ
+1210 GKIRQ
-1215 FSPLQYIEGFLNDFI
+1215 FSPLQYIESFLNDFI

-1239 FIVLFVIAIIGLVS
+1239 FVVLFVIAIIGLVS

>member
-39 TQKMTVALVNEDQGT
+39 TPKMTVALVNEDQGT

-86 AESGLKNN
+86 AENGLKNN

-112 IDSELPEKLTL
+112 IDSEIPEKLTL

-138 AENTASAIL
+138 AENTASVIL

-154 IDVYFASVIGKLQG
+154 IDVYFASIIGKLQG

-179 GTNQTTMYK
+179 GNVQTTMYK
-188 KDVHSPLANYTN
+188 KDIHSPLANYTN

-210 ISVNSF
+210 VSVNSF

-237 NTYLEGF
+237 STYLDGF

-249 IQTDNN
+249 MQTDNN

-266 QYMSDMNSGDVLKQ
+266 QYMNDMNTGDALKQ

-290 IANQFTLSEKDP
+290 ISNQFTFSEKEP
-302 NILADASTI
+302 NILTDAAAI
-311 QKYLTDVKKQV
+311 QKYLADVKKQV

-362 MKQPDV
+362 MKQPDA

-429 SAIKE
+429 NAIKE
-434 VKDKL
+434 VKDRL

-447 DTAKVIKMESSQT
+447 DTAKVIKMESPQI
-460 LKINIPEE
+460 LKIKIPEE
-468 FKLDGSTEALHI
+468 FKLDGSTGFLHI
-480 DGVDRTSDFLQSEA
+480 DGEDRTSDFLQSEA

-508 ISLHVKLKDPN
+508 IDLHVKLKDSN
-519 INIDVFSPVTWQW
+519 INIDVFSPVMWQW

-540 ETSSEKEEPNKED
+540 ETSPEKEKPNKED

-599 GGSPGGGTGTDN
+599 GG
-611 GTGGNPGGGTGTD
+611 NPGGGTGK
-624 NGTGGNPGGGT
+624 
-635 GTDNGTGGN
+635 
-644 PGGGTGTDNGTGG
+644 
-657 NPGGG
+657 
-662 TGTDNGTGGNPGGGT
+662 
-677 GTDNGTGGNP
+677 
-687 GGGTGTDN
+687 
-695 GTGGNPGGG
+695 
-704 TGTDNGTGGNPGG
+704 DNGTGGNPGG

-772 GETGTDNGKVIESTT
+772 GETGTDNGKVTESTT
-787 NQVVHQKTEVLTKN
+787 NQVVHQKAEVLTKN
-801 ISNVL
+801 ISSVL

-842 EGSLDAIATEQSLY
+842 EGSLDAIATDQSLY

-873 ASITSEV
+873 SSITTEI
-880 KQDMTG
+880 KQDMSG
-886 LKQKIDSYQQLIT
+886 LKQKINSYQQSIT
-899 SADQNSMLLAEKLNE
+899 SADQNSMLLAEKLNG
-914 TMQQATSMNQN
+914 TTQQATSMNEN

-932 LAKWRESSLKLAEE
+932 LAKWRENSLKLVEE
-946 QQVLTTNN
+946 QQVLTTNH
-954 AGEQTAVLSLDSGI
+954 AGEQTAILSLDSGI
-968 KSLTMQ
+968 KSLMMQ
-974 TQSLVESSKHSLATS
+974 SQSLVESSKHSLATS

-1014 SKADSLLNDFTK
+1014 SKADLLLNDFTK
-1026 KMEDDKA
+1026 KMEDDKS

-1051 NEMLYEFLS
+1051 NEMLYDFLA

-1100 EKKRTQ
+1100 EKKRMQ
-1106 SDHFEERFSLIDM
+1106 SDHFEEKFSLIDM

-1138 GVISGRLLKFGQDQ
+1138 GIISGRLLKFGQDQ

-1161 IIMMAFVLVSTYL
+1161 FIMMAFVLVSTYL

-1210 GKLRQ
+1210 GKIRQ
-1215 FSPLQYIEGFLNDFI
+1215 FSPLQYIESFLNDFI

-1239 FIVLFVIAIIGLVS
+1239 FVVLFVIAIIGLVS

>member
-39 TQKMTVALVNEDQGT
+39 TPKMTVALVNEDQGT

-86 AESGLKNN
+86 AENGLKNN

-112 IDSELPEKLTL
+112 IDSEIPEKLTL

-138 AENTASAIL
+138 AENTASVIL

-154 IDVYFASVIGKLQG
+154 IDVYFASIIGKLQG

-179 GTNQTTMYK
+179 GNVQTTMYK
-188 KDVHSPLANYTN
+188 KDIHSPLANYTN

-210 ISVNSF
+210 VSVNSF

-237 NTYLEGF
+237 STYLDGF

-249 IQTDNN
+249 MQTDNN

-266 QYMSDMNSGDVLKQ
+266 QYMNDMNTGDALKQ

-290 IANQFTLSEKDP
+290 ISNQFTFSEKEP
-302 NILADASTI
+302 NILTDAAAI
-311 QKYLTDVKKQV
+311 QKYLADVKKQV

-362 MKQPDV
+362 MKQPDA

-429 SAIKE
+429 NAIKE
-434 VKDKL
+434 VKDRL

-447 DTAKVIKMESSQT
+447 DTAKVIKMESPQI
-460 LKINIPEE
+460 LKIKIPEE
-468 FKLDGSTEALHI
+468 FKLDGSTGFLHI
-480 DGVDRTSDFLQSEA
+480 DGEDRTSDFLQSEA

-508 ISLHVKLKDPN
+508 IDLHVKLKDPN
-519 INIDVFSPVTWQW
+519 INIDVFSPVMWQW

-540 ETSSEKEEPNKED
+540 ETSPEKEKPNKED

-575 PLVHS
+575 PLVHN
-580 AKNPII
+580 AKTPII
-586 KKMENTTGKDNGT
+586 KKMENTTGNNEGSQGGGTGKDNGT
-599 GGSPGGGTGTDN
+599 GGNPGGGTGTDNGTGGNPGGGTGKDN

-635 GTDNGTGGN
+635 GTDNG
-644 PGGGTGTDNGTGG
+644 
-657 NPGGG
+657 
-662 TGTDNGTGGNPGGGT
+662 
-677 GTDNGTGGNP
+677 
-687 GGGTGTDN
+687 
-695 GTGGNPGGG
+695 
-704 TGTDNGTGGNPGG
+704 
-717 GTGTDNGTGGN
+717 
-728 PGGGTGTDNGTGG
+728 
-741 NPGGGTG
+741 
-748 TDNGTGGNPGGGT
+748 
-761 GTDNG
+761 
-766 TGGNPG
+766 
-772 GETGTDNGKVIESTT
+772 KVTESTT
-787 NQVVHQKTEVLTKN
+787 NQVVHQKAEVLTKN
-801 ISNVL
+801 ISSVL

-842 EGSLDAIATEQSLY
+842 EGSLDAIATDQSLY

-873 ASITSEV
+873 SSITTEI
-880 KQDMTG
+880 KQDMSG
-886 LKQKIDSYQQLIT
+886 LKQKINSYQQSIT
-899 SADQNSMLLAEKLNE
+899 SADQNSMLLAEKLNG
-914 TMQQATSMNQN
+914 TTQQATSMNEN

-932 LAKWRESSLKLAEE
+932 LAKWRENSLKLVEE
-946 QQVLTTNN
+946 QQVLTTNH
-954 AGEQTAVLSLDSGI
+954 AGEQTAILSLDSGI
-968 KSLTMQ
+968 KSLMMQ
-974 TQSLVESSKHSLATS
+974 SQSLVESSKHSLATS

-1014 SKADSLLNDFTK
+1014 SKADLLLNDFTK
-1026 KMEDDKA
+1026 KMEDDKS

-1051 NEMLYEFLS
+1051 NEMLYDFLA

-1070 IVAGNAFTPYLIV
+1070 IAAGNAFTPYLIV

-1100 EKKRTQ
+1100 EKKRMQ
-1106 SDHFEERFSLIDM
+1106 SDHFEEKFSLIDM

-1138 GVISGRLLKFGQDQ
+1138 GIISGRLLKFGQDQ

-1161 IIMMAFVLVSTYL
+1161 FIMMAFVLVSTYL

-1210 GKLRQ
+1210 GKIRQ
-1215 FSPLQYIEGFLNDFI
+1215 FSPLQYIESFLNDFI

-1239 FIVLFVIAIIGLVS
+1239 FVVLFVIAIIGLVS

>member
-1 MKKFKWSI
+1 M
-9 LLFIILA
+9 FIILA

-86 AESGLKNN
+86 AENGLKNN

-123 NYKVNATGNKDLKAE
+123 NYKVNATGNNDLKAE
-138 AENTASAIL
+138 AENTASTIL

-154 IDVYFASVIGKLQG
+154 IDVYFASIIGKLQG

-179 GTNQTTMYK
+179 GNVQTTMYK

-210 ISVNSF
+210 VSVNSF

-227 QALDEGNKSN
+227 QVLDEGNKSN

-249 IQTDNN
+249 MQSDNN
-255 LLANNFTNQFN
+255 LLANNFTSQFN
-266 QYMSDMNSGDVLKQ
+266 QYMSEMNTGDVLKQ
-280 LSALESANKI
+280 LSALESANKVI
-290 IANQFTLSEKDP
+290 TNQFTLSEKEP
-302 NILADASTI
+302 NILADASAI
-311 QKYLTDVKKQV
+311 QKHLTDVKKQV

-352 GKQEIFINTL
+352 GKKEIFINTL
-362 MKQPDV
+362 MKQPDD

-377 IAKLPSLNMEEIGQS
+377 IVKLPSLNMEEIVQS
-392 DLPDTTKLQLQ
+392 DLPDATKLQMQ

-429 SAIKE
+429 NAIKE
-434 VKDKL
+434 VKDSL
-439 YTEGITFS
+439 YKDGTTFS
-447 DTAKVIKMESSQT
+447 DTAKVIKMESPQI
-460 LKINIPEE
+460 LKIKIPEE
-468 FKLDGSTEALHI
+468 FELDGSTGFLHI
-480 DGVDRTSDFLQSEA
+480 DGEDRTSDFLQSEA

-519 INIDVFSPVTWQW
+519 INIDVFSPVMWQW

-540 ETSSEKEEPNKED
+540 ETSPEKED

-575 PLVHS
+575 PLVHN
-580 AKNPII
+580 AKKPII
-586 KKMENTTGKDNGT
+586 KKMENTTGNNGGNPGGGTGKDNGT
-599 GGSPGGGTGTDN
+599 GGSPGDGTGTGN

-624 NGTGGNPGGGT
+624 NGT
-635 GTDNGTGGN
+635 
-644 PGGGTGTDNGTGG
+644 
-657 NPGGG
+657 
-662 TGTDNGTGGNPGGGT
+662 
-677 GTDNGTGGNP
+677 
-687 GGGTGTDN
+687 
-695 GTGGNPGGG
+695 
-704 TGTDNGTGGNPGG
+704 
-717 GTGTDNGTGGN
+717 
-728 PGGGTGTDNGTGG
+728 
-741 NPGGGTG
+741 
-748 TDNGTGGNPGGGT
+748 
-761 GTDNG
+761 
-766 TGGNPG
+766 
-772 GETGTDNGKVIESTT
+772 VIESTT
-787 NQVVHQKTEVLTKN
+787 NQVVHQKSEELTKN
-801 ISNVL
+801 ISSVL
-806 IKEAVDTVESYQGLM
+806 IKEAVDTVESYQSLI

-826 YYGIDLRTKD
+826 YYGIDLRTQD

-873 ASITSEV
+873 SGITAEV

-886 LKQKIDSYQQLIT
+886 LKQKIDSYQQFIT
-899 SADQNSMLLAEKLNE
+899 SADQNSMLLAEKLNV
-914 TMQQATSMNQN
+914 TTQQATSMNEN
-925 LGEYVKG
+925 LGEYLKG
-932 LAKWRESSLKLAEE
+932 LAKWRESSLKLVEE

-954 AGEQTAVLSLDSGI
+954 TGEQTAVLSLDSGI
-968 KSLTMQ
+968 KSLMSQ
-974 TQSLVESSKHSLATS
+974 SQSLVESSKHSLATS

-1026 KMEDDKA
+1026 KMDDDKT

-1051 NEMLYEFLS
+1051 NEMLYQFLS

-1106 SDHFEERFSLIDM
+1106 LDHFEEKFSLIDM

-1138 GVISGRLLKFGQDQ
+1138 GIISGRLLQFGQDQ

-1210 GKLRQ
+1210 GKVRQ
-1215 FSPLQYIEGFLNDFI
+1215 FSPLQYIESFLNDFI

>member
-1 MKKFKWSI
+1 M
-9 LLFIILA
+9 FIILA

-28 NQNVKKANENT
+28 NQNVKKANENST
-39 TQKMTVALVNEDQGT
+39 PKMTVALVNEDQGT

-86 AESGLKNN
+86 AENGLKNN

-138 AENTASAIL
+138 AENTASTIL

-154 IDVYFASVIGKLQG
+154 IDVYFASIIGKLQG

-179 GTNQTTMYK
+179 GNVQTTMYK

-200 QFKTVQDYTG
+200 QFKIVQDYTG
-210 ISVNSF
+210 VSVNSF

-227 QALDEGNKSN
+227 QTLDEGNKSN

-249 IQTDNN
+249 MQSDNN
-255 LLANNFTNQFN
+255 LLANNFSSQFN
-266 QYMSDMNSGDVLKQ
+266 QSMSEMGAGDALKQ
-280 LSALESANKI
+280 LSSLESANKI
-290 IANQFTLSEKDP
+290 IANQFTLSEKEP
-302 NILADASTI
+302 NILADASAI

-333 ESDIQETVIKKLKQ
+333 ESDIQETIIKKLKQ

-377 IAKLPSLNMEEIGQS
+377 IAKLPSLNMEEIVQS
-392 DLPDTTKLQLQ
+392 DLPDATKLQLQ
-403 NVIQFTKKYNK
+403 NVIQFTNKYNK

-429 SAIKE
+429 NAIKE
-434 VKDKL
+434 VKDRL
-439 YTEGITFS
+439 YKEGITFS

-468 FKLDGSTEALHI
+468 FELYGSTEALYI
-480 DGVDRTSDFLQSEA
+480 DDVDYTSMFLEKN
-494 GEITIAPRNEGDIK
+494 GEIIIPPRNEGDIK
-508 ISLHVKLKDPN
+508 INLHVKLKDPN
-519 INIDVFSPVTWQW
+519 INIDVFSPVMWDW
-532 ELSGTHKK
+532 RLNGNDEK
-540 ETSSEKEEPNKED
+540 ETSSGKEEPKKENE
-553 KGTQTENSKVEN
+553 GTQSENSKVEN
-565 VVHKSQYGIM
+565 VVNKTRYGIM
-575 PLVHS
+575 PLAHTT
-580 AKNPII
+580 KKPII
-586 KKMENTTGKDNGT
+586 QKTEQGNNDNGGT
-599 GGSPGGGTGTDN
+599 SEGGTGTDP
-611 GTGGNPGGGTGTD
+611 GGNPGGGTGTD
-624 NGTGGNPGGGT
+624 PGGNPGGGT
-635 GTDNGTGGN
+635 GTDPGGN
-644 PGGGTGTDNGTGG
+644 PGGGTGTDPGG

-662 TGTDNGTGGNPGGGT
+662 TGTDPGGNPGGGT
-677 GTDNGTGGNP
+677 GTDPTGNRSRRRRNGNRSRNGTGTDPGGNPGGNP
-687 GGGTGTDN
+687 GGGTGTDP
-695 GTGGNPGGG
+695 GGNPGGG
-704 TGTDNGTGGNPGG
+704 TGTDPGG
-717 GTGTDNGTGGN
+717 GTGTDNGGKS
-728 PGGGTGTDNGTGG
+728 
-741 NPGGGTG
+741 
-748 TDNGTGGNPGGGT
+748 
-761 GTDNG
+761 
-766 TGGNPG
+766 
-772 GETGTDNGKVIESTT
+772 KVIERTT
-787 NQVVHQKTEVLTKN
+787 NQVVHQKSEELTKN
-801 ISNVL
+801 ISSVL
-806 IKEAVDTVESYQGLM
+806 IKEAVDTVESYQSLI

-873 ASITSEV
+873 SSITTEV

-886 LKQKIDSYQQLIT
+886 LKQKIDSYQQFIT
-899 SADQNSMLLAEKLNE
+899 SADQNSMLLAEKLNV
-914 TMQQATSMNQN
+914 TTQQATSMNEN
-925 LGEYVKG
+925 LGEYLKG
-932 LAKWRESSLKLAEE
+932 LAKWRESSLKLVEE

-954 AGEQTAVLSLDSGI
+954 TGEQTAVLSLDSGI
-968 KSLTMQ
+968 KSLMMQ
-974 TQSLVESSKHSLATS
+974 SQSLVESSKHSLTTS

-1026 KMEDDKA
+1026 KMEDDKS

-1039 KILANSR
+1039 EILANSR

-1051 NEMLYEFLS
+1051 NEMLYQFLS

-1106 SDHFEERFSLIDM
+1106 SDHFEEKFSLIDM

-1138 GVISGRLLKFGQDQ
+1138 GIISGRLLQFGQDQ

-1210 GKLRQ
+1210 GKVRQ
-1215 FSPLQYIEGFLNDFI
+1215 FSPLQYIESFLNDFI

>member
-39 TQKMTVALVNEDQGT
+39 TPKMTVALVNEDQGT

-86 AESGLKNN
+86 AENGLKNN

-112 IDSELPEKLTL
+112 IDSEIPEKLTL

-138 AENTASAIL
+138 AENTASVIL

-154 IDVYFASVIGKLQG
+154 IDVYFASIIGKLQG

-179 GTNQTTMYK
+179 GNVQTTMYK
-188 KDVHSPLANYTN
+188 KDIHSPLANYTN

-210 ISVNSF
+210 VSVNSF

-237 NTYLEGF
+237 STYLDGF

-249 IQTDNN
+249 MQTDNN

-266 QYMSDMNSGDVLKQ
+266 QYMNDMNTGDALKQ
-280 LSALESANKI
+280 LSALESANKSI
-290 IANQFTLSEKDP
+290 SNQFTFSEKEP
-302 NILADASTI
+302 NILTDASAV
-311 QKYLTDVKKQV
+311 QKYLADVKKQV

-362 MKQPDV
+362 MKQPDA

-392 DLPDTTKLQLQ
+392 DLPDATKLQLQ

-429 SAIKE
+429 NAIKE
-434 VKDKL
+434 VKDRL
-439 YTEGITFS
+439 YTERITFS
-447 DTAKVIKMESSQT
+447 DTAKVIKMESPQI
-460 LKINIPEE
+460 LKIKIPEE
-468 FKLDGSTEALHI
+468 FKLDGSTEALYI
-480 DGVDRTSDFLQSEA
+480 DDVDRTSDFLQSEA

-508 ISLHVKLKDPN
+508 IDLHVKLKDPN
-519 INIDVFSPVTWQW
+519 INIDVFSPVMWQW
-532 ELSGTHKK
+532 ELSGTHTK
-540 ETSSEKEEPNKED
+540 ETSPEKEEPNKED

-575 PLVHS
+575 PLVHN
-580 AKNPII
+580 AKKPII
-586 KKMENTTGKDNGT
+586 KKMENTTGNNE
-599 GGSPGGGTGTDN
+599 GSQGGGTGKDN

-635 GTDNGTGGN
+635 G
-644 PGGGTGTDNGTGG
+644 
-657 NPGGG
+657 
-662 TGTDNGTGGNPGGGT
+662 
-677 GTDNGTGGNP
+677 
-687 GGGTGTDN
+687 
-695 GTGGNPGGG
+695 
-704 TGTDNGTGGNPGG
+704 
-717 GTGTDNGTGGN
+717 
-728 PGGGTGTDNGTGG
+728 
-741 NPGGGTG
+741 
-748 TDNGTGGNPGGGT
+748 
-761 GTDNG
+761 
-766 TGGNPG
+766 GNPG

-787 NQVVHQKTEVLTKN
+787 NQVIHQKTEKIPDIT
-801 ISNVL
+801 SSVL

-842 EGSLDAIATEQSLY
+842 EGSLDAIATDQSLY

-873 ASITSEV
+873 SSITTEI
-880 KQDMTG
+880 KQDMSG
-886 LKQKIDSYQQLIT
+886 LKQKINSYQQSIT
-899 SADQNSMLLAEKLNE
+899 SADQNSMLLAEKLNG
-914 TMQQATSMNQN
+914 TTQQATSMNEN

-932 LAKWRESSLKLAEE
+932 LAKWRENSLKLVEE
-946 QQVLTTNN
+946 QQVVTTNH

-968 KSLTMQ
+968 KSLMMQ
-974 TQSLVESSKHSLATS
+974 SQSLVESSKHSLATS

-1014 SKADSLLNDFTK
+1014 SKADLLLNDFTK
-1026 KMEDDKA
+1026 KMEDDKS

-1051 NEMLYEFLS
+1051 NEMLYDFLA

-1100 EKKRTQ
+1100 EKKRMQ
-1106 SDHFEERFSLIDM
+1106 SDHFEEKFSLIDM

-1138 GVISGRLLKFGQDQ
+1138 GIISGRLLKFGQDQ

-1161 IIMMAFVLVSTYL
+1161 FIMMAFVLVSTYL

-1210 GKLRQ
+1210 GKIRQ
-1215 FSPLQYIEGFLNDFI
+1215 FSPLQYIESFLNDFI

-1239 FIVLFVIAIIGLVS
+1239 FVVLFVIAIIGLVS

>member
-39 TQKMTVALVNEDQGT
+39 TPKMTVALVNEDQGT

-154 IDVYFASVIGKLQG
+154 IDVYFASIIGKLQG

-179 GTNQTTMYK
+179 GTTQTTMYK

-200 QFKTVQDYTG
+200 QFKTVQDYTS

-249 IQTDNN
+249 MQTDNN
-255 LLANNFTNQFN
+255 LLANSFTNQFN
-266 QYMSDMNSGDVLKQ
+266 QYMSDMNTGDVLKQ

-302 NILADASTI
+302 NILADASAI

-333 ESDIQETVIKKLKQ
+333 ESDIQATILKRLQ
-347 SMSND
+347 KSISND
-352 GKQEIFINTL
+352 GQHEVVINSL
-362 MKQPDV
+362 MKQPDI
-368 RIKKQIENL
+368 RIKQQIENL
-377 IAKLPSLNMEEIGQS
+377 ITKLPSLNMEEIVQS
-392 DLPDTTKLQLQ
+392 DLPDVTKLQLN
-403 NVIQFTKKYNK
+403 NVIQFTSKYNK

-429 SAIKE
+429 NSIKE
-434 VKDKL
+434 VKESLFKD
-439 YTEGITFS
+439 GITFS
-447 DTAKVIKMESSQT
+447 DTAKVSKMDSSQT
-460 LKINIPEE
+460 MNISIPSGFE
-468 FKLDGSTEALHI
+468 LYGSTDALLI
-480 DGVDRTSDFLQSEA
+480 DDVDRTSEFLQNGA
-494 GEITIAPRNEGDIK
+494 VAIPARNEGDLK
-508 ISLHVKLKDPN
+508 ISLHVKLIDPSVK
-519 INIDVFSPVTWQW
+519 IDVFSPVTWEW
-532 ELSGTHKK
+532 KLDGENEKETGSGTEEPK
-540 ETSSEKEEPNKED
+540 KEEPNKENE
-553 KGTQTENSKVEN
+553 GTKKENSKVEN
-565 VVHKSQYGIM
+565 VVNKTQYGTM
-575 PLVHS
+575 PLVHT
-580 AKNPII
+580 AKKPII
-586 KKMENTTGKDNGT
+586 QKTEQSNNDT
-599 GGSPGGGTGTDN
+599 GGNPEGGTGTDN
-611 GTGGNPGGGTGTD
+611 GNGGNPEGGTGTDNGNGGNPEGGTGTDNGNGGNPGGGTGTD
-624 NGTGGNPGGGT
+624 NGNGGNPGGGT
-635 GTDNGTGGN
+635 GTDNGNGGN
-644 PGGGTGTDNGTGG
+644 QNQDGGST
-657 NPGGG
+657 
-662 TGTDNGTGGNPGGGT
+662 
-677 GTDNGTGGNP
+677 
-687 GGGTGTDN
+687 
-695 GTGGNPGGG
+695 
-704 TGTDNGTGGNPGG
+704 
-717 GTGTDNGTGGN
+717 
-728 PGGGTGTDNGTGG
+728 
-741 NPGGGTG
+741 
-748 TDNGTGGNPGGGT
+748 
-761 GTDNG
+761 
-766 TGGNPG
+766 
-772 GETGTDNGKVIESTT
+772 VIERT
-787 NQVVHQKTEVLTKN
+787 NNHIVHQKTEKLTDN
-801 ISNVL
+801 TSNVL
-806 IKEAVDTVESYQGLM
+806 IKEAVETVQSYQGLM
-821 SLYEM
+821 SLYQM
-826 YYGIDLRTKD
+826 YYGIDLRTND
-836 VGPKLE
+836 VSPKLE

-856 YVLNKQ
+856 YMLNKQ
-862 SLIDLISNLVS
+862 NVNDLISSLVS

-880 KQDMTG
+880 KQDMMG

-914 TMQQATSMNQN
+914 TTQQAASMNQN
-925 LGEYVKG
+925 LGEYLKG
-932 LAKWRESSLKLAEE
+932 LATWRESSLKLVEE

-989 DDVYKTFDQING
+989 DEVYKTFDQING
-1001 QAKEIQDSGTTIV
+1001 QAKDIQDSGTTIV

-1026 KMEDDKA
+1026 KMEDDKE

-1106 SDHFEERFSLIDM
+1106 SDHFEEKFSLIDM

-1124 VVAFGISIVEGISI
+1124 VVAFGISIVEGIII
-1138 GVISGRLLKFGQDQ
+1138 GSISGRLLKFGQDQ

-1174 LRQIKMVGMFILLVF
+1174 LRQMKMVGMFILLVF

-1201 SKVDQMSSV
+1201 SKVDQLSGV
-1210 GKLRQ
+1210 GKIRQ

>member
-1 MKKFKWSI
+1 
-9 LLFIILA
+9 
-16 LVLSTGV
+16 
-23 SYLAL
+23 
-28 NQNVKKANENT
+28 
-39 TQKMTVALVNEDQGT
+39 
-54 VFEGNKIA
+54 
-62 FGDQFV
+62 
-68 KNVNKNTKQE
+68 E

-86 AESGLKNN
+86 AENGLKNN

-112 IDSELPEKLTL
+112 IDSEIPEKLTL

-138 AENTASAIL
+138 AENTASVIL

-154 IDVYFASVIGKLQG
+154 IDVYFASIIGKLQG

-179 GTNQTTMYK
+179 GNVQTTMYK
-188 KDVHSPLANYTN
+188 KDIHSPLANYTN

-210 ISVNSF
+210 VSVNSF

-237 NTYLEGF
+237 STYLDGF

-249 IQTDNN
+249 MQTDNN

-266 QYMSDMNSGDVLKQ
+266 QYMNDMNTGDALKQ

-290 IANQFTLSEKDP
+290 ISNQFTFSEKEP
-302 NILADASTI
+302 NILTDAAAI
-311 QKYLTDVKKQV
+311 QKYLADVKKQV

-362 MKQPDV
+362 MKQPDA

-429 SAIKE
+429 NAIKE
-434 VKDKL
+434 VKDRL

-447 DTAKVIKMESSQT
+447 DTAKVIKMESPQI
-460 LKINIPEE
+460 LKIKIPEE
-468 FKLDGSTEALHI
+468 FKLDGSTGFLHI
-480 DGVDRTSDFLQSEA
+480 DGEDRTSDFLQSEA

-508 ISLHVKLKDPN
+508 IDLHVKLKDPN
-519 INIDVFSPVTWQW
+519 INIDVFSPVMWQW

-540 ETSSEKEEPNKED
+540 ETSPEKEKPNKED

-575 PLVHS
+575 PLVHN
-580 AKNPII
+580 AKTPII
-586 KKMENTTGKDNGT
+586 KKMENTTGNNE
-599 GGSPGGGTGTDN
+599 GSQGGGTGKDN

-635 GTDNGTGGN
+635 GKDNETGGNPGGGTGTDNGTGGNPGGGTGKDNGTGGN

-662 TGTDNGTGGNPGGGT
+662 TGK
-677 GTDNGTGGNP
+677 
-687 GGGTGTDN
+687 
-695 GTGGNPGGG
+695 
-704 TGTDNGTGGNPGG
+704 
-717 GTGTDNGTGGN
+717 
-728 PGGGTGTDNGTGG
+728 
-741 NPGGGTG
+741 
-748 TDNGTGGNPGGGT
+748 
-761 GTDNG
+761 
-766 TGGNPG
+766 
-772 GETGTDNGKVIESTT
+772 DNGKVTESTT
-787 NQVVHQKTEVLTKN
+787 NQVVHQKAEVLTKN
-801 ISNVL
+801 ISSVL

-842 EGSLDAIATEQSLY
+842 EGSLDAIATDQSLY

-873 ASITSEV
+873 SSITTEI
-880 KQDMTG
+880 KQDMSG
-886 LKQKIDSYQQLIT
+886 LKQKINSYQQSIT
-899 SADQNSMLLAEKLNE
+899 SADQNSMLLAEKLNG
-914 TMQQATSMNQN
+914 TTQQATSMNEN

-932 LAKWRESSLKLAEE
+932 LAKWRENSLKLVEE
-946 QQVLTTNN
+946 QQVLTTNH
-954 AGEQTAVLSLDSGI
+954 AGEQTAILSLDSGI
-968 KSLTMQ
+968 KSLMMQ
-974 TQSLVESSKHSLATS
+974 SQSLVESSKHSLATS

-1014 SKADSLLNDFTK
+1014 SKADLLLNDFTK
-1026 KMEDDKA
+1026 KMEDDKS

-1051 NEMLYEFLS
+1051 NEMLYDFLA

-1070 IVAGNAFTPYLIV
+1070 IAAGNAFTPYLIV

-1100 EKKRTQ
+1100 EKKRMQ
-1106 SDHFEERFSLIDM
+1106 SDHFEEKFSLIDM

-1138 GVISGRLLKFGQDQ
+1138 GIISGRLLKFGQDQ

-1161 IIMMAFVLVSTYL
+1161 FIMMAFVLVSTYL

-1210 GKLRQ
+1210 GKIRQ
-1215 FSPLQYIEGFLNDFI
+1215 FSPLQYIESFLNDFI

-1239 FIVLFVIAIIGLVS
+1239 FVVLFVIAIIGLVS

>member
-39 TQKMTVALVNEDQGT
+39 TPKMTVALVNEDQGT

-86 AESGLKNN
+86 AENGLKNN

-112 IDSELPEKLTL
+112 IDSEIPEKLTL

-138 AENTASAIL
+138 AENTASVIL

-154 IDVYFASVIGKLQG
+154 IDVYFASIIGKLQG

-179 GTNQTTMYK
+179 GNVQTTMYK
-188 KDVHSPLANYTN
+188 KDIHSPLANYTN

-210 ISVNSF
+210 VSVNSF

-237 NTYLEGF
+237 STYLDGF

-249 IQTDNN
+249 MQTDNN

-266 QYMSDMNSGDVLKQ
+266 QYMNDMNTGDALKQ
-280 LSALESANKI
+280 LSALESANKSI
-290 IANQFTLSEKDP
+290 SNQFTFSEKEP
-302 NILADASTI
+302 NILTDAAAI
-311 QKYLTDVKKQV
+311 QKYLADVKKQV

-362 MKQPDV
+362 MKQPDA

-392 DLPDTTKLQLQ
+392 DLPDATKLQLQ

-429 SAIKE
+429 NAIKE
-434 VKDKL
+434 VKDRL

-447 DTAKVIKMESSQT
+447 DTAKVIKMESPQI
-460 LKINIPEE
+460 LKIKIPEE
-468 FKLDGSTEALHI
+468 FKLDGSTEALYI
-480 DGVDRTSDFLQSEA
+480 DDVDRTSDFLQSEA

-508 ISLHVKLKDPN
+508 IDLHVKLKDPN
-519 INIDVFSPVTWQW
+519 INIDVFSPVMWQW
-532 ELSGTHKK
+532 ELSGTHTK
-540 ETSSEKEEPNKED
+540 ETSPEKEKPNKED

-599 GGSPGGGTGTDN
+599 GG
-611 GTGGNPGGGTGTD
+611 
-624 NGTGGNPGGGT
+624 
-635 GTDNGTGGN
+635 
-644 PGGGTGTDNGTGG
+644 
-657 NPGGG
+657 
-662 TGTDNGTGGNPGGGT
+662 
-677 GTDNGTGGNP
+677 
-687 GGGTGTDN
+687 
-695 GTGGNPGGG
+695 
-704 TGTDNGTGGNPGG
+704 
-717 GTGTDNGTGGN
+717 
-728 PGGGTGTDNGTGG
+728 
-741 NPGGGTG
+741 
-748 TDNGTGGNPGGGT
+748 NPGGGT

-772 GETGTDNGKVIESTT
+772 GETGTDNGKVTESTT
-787 NQVVHQKTEVLTKN
+787 NQVVHQKAEVLTKN
-801 ISNVL
+801 ISSVL

-842 EGSLDAIATEQSLY
+842 EGSLDAIATDQSLY

-873 ASITSEV
+873 SSITTEI
-880 KQDMTG
+880 KQDMSG
-886 LKQKIDSYQQLIT
+886 LKQKINSYQQSIT
-899 SADQNSMLLAEKLNE
+899 SADQNSMLLAEKLNG
-914 TMQQATSMNQN
+914 TTQQATSMNEN

-932 LAKWRESSLKLAEE
+932 LAKWRENSLKLVEE
-946 QQVLTTNN
+946 QQVLTTNH
-954 AGEQTAVLSLDSGI
+954 AGEQTAILSLDSGI
-968 KSLTMQ
+968 KSLMMQ
-974 TQSLVESSKHSLATS
+974 SQSLVESSKHSLATS

-1014 SKADSLLNDFTK
+1014 SKADLLLNDFTK
-1026 KMEDDKA
+1026 KMEDDKS

-1051 NEMLYEFLS
+1051 NEMLYDFLA

-1100 EKKRTQ
+1100 EKKRMQ
-1106 SDHFEERFSLIDM
+1106 SDHFEEKFSLIDM

-1138 GVISGRLLKFGQDQ
+1138 GIISGRLLKFGQDQ

-1161 IIMMAFVLVSTYL
+1161 FIMMAFVLVSTYL

-1210 GKLRQ
+1210 GKIRQ
-1215 FSPLQYIEGFLNDFI
+1215 FSPLQYIESFLNDFI

-1239 FIVLFVIAIIGLVS
+1239 FVVLFVIAIIGLVS

>member
-39 TQKMTVALVNEDQGT
+39 TPKMTVALVNEDQGT

-86 AESGLKNN
+86 AENGLKNN

-112 IDSELPEKLTL
+112 IDSEIPEKLTL

-138 AENTASAIL
+138 AENTASVIL

-154 IDVYFASVIGKLQG
+154 IDVYFASIIGKLQG

-179 GTNQTTMYK
+179 GNVQTTMYK
-188 KDVHSPLANYTN
+188 KDIHSPLANYTN

-210 ISVNSF
+210 VSVNSF

-237 NTYLEGF
+237 STYLDGF

-249 IQTDNN
+249 MQTDNN

-266 QYMSDMNSGDVLKQ
+266 QYMNDMNTGDALKQ

-290 IANQFTLSEKDP
+290 ISNQFTFSEKEP
-302 NILADASTI
+302 NILTDAAAI
-311 QKYLTDVKKQV
+311 QKYLADVKKQV

-362 MKQPDV
+362 MKQPDA

-429 SAIKE
+429 NAIKE
-434 VKDKL
+434 VKDRL

-447 DTAKVIKMESSQT
+447 DTAKVIKMESPQI
-460 LKINIPEE
+460 LKIKIPEE
-468 FKLDGSTEALHI
+468 FKLDGSTGFLHI
-480 DGVDRTSDFLQSEA
+480 DGEDRTSDFLQSEA

-508 ISLHVKLKDPN
+508 IDLHVKLKDPN
-519 INIDVFSPVTWQW
+519 INIDVFSPVMWQW

-540 ETSSEKEEPNKED
+540 ETSPEKEKPNKED

-575 PLVHS
+575 PLVHN
-580 AKNPII
+580 AKTPII
-586 KKMENTTGKDNGT
+586 KKMENTTGNNE
-599 GGSPGGGTGTDN
+599 GSQGGGTGTDN

-644 PGGGTGTDNGTGG
+644 PGGGTGKDNETGG

-677 GTDNGTGGNP
+677 GK
-687 GGGTGTDN
+687 
-695 GTGGNPGGG
+695 
-704 TGTDNGTGGNPGG
+704 
-717 GTGTDNGTGGN
+717 
-728 PGGGTGTDNGTGG
+728 DNGTGG

-772 GETGTDNGKVIESTT
+772 GETGTDNGKVTESTT
-787 NQVVHQKTEVLTKN
+787 NQVVHQKAEVLTKN
-801 ISNVL
+801 ISSVL

-842 EGSLDAIATEQSLY
+842 EGSLDAIATDQSLY

-873 ASITSEV
+873 SSITTEI
-880 KQDMTG
+880 KQDMSG
-886 LKQKIDSYQQLIT
+886 LKQKINSYQQSIT
-899 SADQNSMLLAEKLNE
+899 SADQNSMLLAEKLNG
-914 TMQQATSMNQN
+914 TTQQATSMNEN

-932 LAKWRESSLKLAEE
+932 LAKWRENSLKLVEE
-946 QQVLTTNN
+946 QQVLTTNH
-954 AGEQTAVLSLDSGI
+954 AGEQTAILSLDSGI
-968 KSLTMQ
+968 KSLMMQ
-974 TQSLVESSKHSLATS
+974 SQSLVESSKHSLATS

-1014 SKADSLLNDFTK
+1014 SKADLLLNDFTK
-1026 KMEDDKA
+1026 KMEDDKS

-1051 NEMLYEFLS
+1051 NEMLYDFLA

-1070 IVAGNAFTPYLIV
+1070 IAAGNAFTPYLIV

-1100 EKKRTQ
+1100 EKKRMQ
-1106 SDHFEERFSLIDM
+1106 SDHFEEKFSLIDM

-1138 GVISGRLLKFGQDQ
+1138 GIISGRLLKFGQDQ

-1161 IIMMAFVLVSTYL
+1161 FIMMAFVLVSTYL

-1210 GKLRQ
+1210 GKIRQ
-1215 FSPLQYIEGFLNDFI
+1215 FSPLQYIESFLNDFI

-1239 FIVLFVIAIIGLVS
+1239 FVVLFVIAIIGLVS

>member
-1 MKKFKWSI
+1 M
-9 LLFIILA
+9 FIILA

-28 NQNVKKANENT
+28 NQNVKKANENST
-39 TQKMTVALVNEDQGT
+39 PKMTVALVNEDQGT

-86 AESGLKNN
+86 AENGLKNN

-138 AENTASAIL
+138 AENTASTIL

-154 IDVYFASVIGKLQG
+154 IDVYFASIIGKLQG

-179 GTNQTTMYK
+179 GNVQTTMYK

-210 ISVNSF
+210 VSVTSF

-227 QALDEGNKSN
+227 LALDEGNKSN
-237 NTYLEGF
+237 NTYLDGF

-249 IQTDNN
+249 MQTDNN

-266 QYMSDMNSGDVLKQ
+266 QYMSDMNTGDVLKQ
-280 LSALESANKI
+280 LSALESANKVI
-290 IANQFTLSEKDP
+290 TNQFTLSEKEP
-302 NILADASTI
+302 NILADASAI

-333 ESDIQETVIKKLKQ
+333 ESDIQGTIIKKLKQ

-368 RIKKQIENL
+368 RIKKQIESL
-377 IAKLPSLNMEEIGQS
+377 IAKLPSLNMEEIVQS
-392 DLPDTTKLQLQ
+392 ELPDATKLQLQ
-403 NVIQFTKKYNK
+403 NVIQFTNKYNK

-429 SAIKE
+429 NAIKE
-434 VKDKL
+434 VKDRL
-439 YTEGITFS
+439 YKEGITFS
-447 DTAKVIKMESSQT
+447 DTANVIKMESTQT

-468 FKLDGSTEALHI
+468 FELYGNTEALHI
-480 DGVDRTSDFLQSEA
+480 DDVDRTSDFLQSEA
-494 GEITIAPRNEGDIK
+494 GEITIPPRNEGDIK
-508 ISLHVKLKDPN
+508 INLHVKLKNTN
-519 INIDVFSPVTWQW
+519 INIDVFSPVMWDW
-532 ELSGTHKK
+532 KLSGNHKK

-575 PLVHS
+575 PLVHN
-580 AKNPII
+580 AKKPII
-586 KKMENTTGKDNGT
+586 KKMENTTGNN
-599 GGSPGGGTGTDN
+599 GGSQEGGSGIGNGENQEGGTGTGN
-611 GTGGNPGGGTGTD
+611 GGNPNPGTG
-624 NGTGGNPGGGT
+624 NGGNPNPGT
-635 GTDNGTGGN
+635 GNGGN
-644 PGGGTGTDNGTGG
+644 PNPGTGNGG
-657 NPGGG
+657 NPNPG
-662 TGTDNGTGGNPGGGT
+662 TGNGGNPNPGT
-677 GTDNGTGGNP
+677 GNGGNP
-687 GGGTGTDN
+687 DPGTGN
-695 GTGGNPGGG
+695 GGNPDPG
-704 TGTDNGTGGNPGG
+704 TGNGGNPDP
-717 GTGTDNGTGGN
+717 GTGNGGN
-728 PGGGTGTDNGTGG
+728 PNPGTGNEGNPDPGTGNGG
-741 NPGGGTG
+741 NPDPGTG
-748 TDNGTGGNPGGGT
+748 NGGNPDPGT
-761 GTDNG
+761 GN
-766 TGGNPG
+766 GGNQNQG
-772 GETGTDNGKVIESTT
+772 GNSTTIESTT
-787 NQVVHQKTEVLTKN
+787 NQVVHQKSEELTKN
-801 ISNVL
+801 ISSVL
-806 IKEAVDTVESYQGLM
+806 IKEAVDTVESYQGLI

-873 ASITSEV
+873 SSITTEV

-886 LKQKIDSYQQLIT
+886 LKQKIDSYQQFIT
-899 SADQNSMLLAEKLNE
+899 SADQNSMLLAEKLNV
-914 TMQQATSMNQN
+914 TTQQATSMNEN
-925 LGEYVKG
+925 LGEYLKG
-932 LAKWRESSLKLAEE
+932 LAKWRESSLKLVEE

-954 AGEQTAVLSLDSGI
+954 TGEQTAVLSLDSGI
-968 KSLTMQ
+968 KSLMMQ
-974 TQSLVESSKHSLATS
+974 SQSLVESSKHSLTTS

-1026 KMEDDKA
+1026 KMDDDKS

-1051 NEMLYEFLS
+1051 NEMLYQFLS

-1106 SDHFEERFSLIDM
+1106 SDHFEEKFSLIDM

-1138 GVISGRLLKFGQDQ
+1138 GIISGRLLQFGQDQ

-1210 GKLRQ
+1210 GKVRQ
-1215 FSPLQYIEGFLNDFI
+1215 FSPLQYIESFLNDFI